1 MMSCTRARPGRLS
14 APWRRD
20 ILSCYGNSASD
31 LSSVVAAAARK
42 PGPAQRPLRTGALT
56 AMHAGTQTTLEFDRV
71 VEVVASHAL
80 TPLGARELAQ
90 LRPLTDRGAV
100 QAALAQTTEGV
111 RFLAANEGGL
121 PLEAPA
127 DLAEILSR
135 LAIEAHPL
143 APLDLR
149 RLADFLQSVERSCQ
163 AVRSAGGG
171 PYPALAAMANGCAAW
186 KRECE
191 DVGRK
196 IDPAGDV
203 VDDASPEL
211 KTIRSRLRKQRNR
224 LRGNLESFL
233 RGRDTARYL
242 QERVVTERN
251 GRFVLVVRSEHRTA
265 IPGIVHGS
273 STSGASLF
281 LEPLSTVDLNN
292 EIVALEQQEEE
303 EVQRVLLGLSSSF
316 RRRAADLRRTLA
328 AATEL
333 DVAQARAA
341 FAAAIGGI
349 EPALGADE
357 AFELRE
363 ARHPLLMTAVTSRLE
378 TPPRADGPAEPVPVD
393 IVLQPPD
400 RALIVTGP
408 NTGGKTVALKT
419 AGLLALMAQAG
430 LHVPA
435 APGSVLPVF
444 RSVFAD
450 IGDEQSIAA
459 NLSTF
464 SGHLSNIVA
473 MDRRLALP
481 ALILLD
487 EVGAGTDPV
496 EGGALGCAVVEHFR
510 ERGAHVIATTHD
522 DVLKSY
528 GATTM
533 GAACAA
539 FGFDPETFAP
549 TYRLIYGSAGRSLAL
564 EIAGR
569 LGLAPEIIAAAAD
582 RRSAREAQLAEHLA
596 RIDADRRELD
606 RRRADLAEGEQALA
620 ARAAEAARRER
631 ELEEREQAGRKRF
644 EETLGERLRSARDE
658 IEAIVAGLRDRVAAL
673 EREATGRIGNRE
685 RALSTGD
692 SGALRVE
699 AQSALDTVARELG
712 VPAAATPRAP
722 TAPPL
727 EIEIGAWVTVSTLGV
742 DGLVRSLHGQ
752 DAEVEVNGK
761 RVRVPLASLR
771 AATGRRP
778 APRRPKSH
786 VAIHVEEP
794 AGALDEL
801 NVIGC
806 RVDEALSRVEKH
818 LDHALMSETRTVR
831 FVHGHGTGQLRR
843 SITRF
848 LDTHPCV
855 RRVSAAPP
863 EDGGG
868 AVTIAELK
876 D

>member
-1 MMSCTRARPGRLS
+1 
-14 APWRRD
+14 
-20 ILSCYGNSASD
+20 
-31 LSSVVAAAARK
+31 
-42 PGPAQRPLRTGALT
+42 
-56 AMHAGTQTTLEFDRV
+56 MHAGTQTTLEFDRV

-80 TPLGARELAQ
+80 TPLGARELRE
-90 LRPLTDRGAV
+90 LRPLTDRRAV
-100 QAALAQTTEGV
+100 QTALALTTEGV

-121 PLEAPA
+121 PLEAPD

-143 APLDLR
+143 APIDLR
-149 RLADFLQSVERSCQ
+149 KLADFLQSLERSCR
-163 AVRSAGGG
+163 AVRAAADG
-171 PYPALAAMANGCAAW
+171 PYPALTAIANGCAAW

-191 DVGRK
+191 DVERK

-203 VDDASPEL
+203 NDDASPEL

-292 EIVALEQQEEE
+292 EIVALEQHEED
-303 EVQRVLLGLSSSF
+303 EVRRVLLGLSSGF
-316 RRRAADLRRTLA
+316 RRRAADLRRTLT
-328 AATEL
+328 AATRL
-333 DVAQARAA
+333 DAVQARAA
-341 FAAAIGGI
+341 FAAAVGGV
-349 EPALGADE
+349 EPRLAEDE
-357 AFELRE
+357 TFELRA
-363 ARHPLLMTAVTSRLE
+363 ARHPLLMGAVTSRLE
-378 TPPRADGPAEPVPVD
+378 ASPRDGAPDEPVPVD
-393 IVLQPPD
+393 IVMPPPD

-435 APGSVLPVF
+435 AEDAVLPVF
-444 RSVFAD
+444 QSVFAD
-450 IGDEQSIAA
+450 VGDEQSIAA

-481 ALILLD
+481 GLVLLD
-487 EVGAGTDPV
+487 EVGAGTDPA

-510 ERGAHVIATTHD
+510 ARGAHVIATTHD
-522 DVLKSY
+522 EVLKSY
-528 GATTM
+528 GATTA
-533 GAACAA
+533 GAAVAA
-539 FGFDPETFAP
+539 FGFDPDTFAP
-549 TYRLIYGSAGRSLAL
+549 TYRLAYGSAGRSLAL

-596 RIDADRRELD
+596 RIDADRRELEGL
-606 RRRADLAEGEQALA
+606 RGELAERDRSLA
-620 ARAAEAARRER
+620 ARGDAIARRER
-631 ELEEREQAGRKRF
+631 ELEEREAAGRKRL
-644 EETLGERLRSARDE
+644 EQALGERMRTARGE
-658 IEAIVAGLRDRVAAL
+658 IDAIVGGLRERVAAA
-673 EREATGRIGNRE
+673 EREAAGRIGNRE

-692 SGALRVE
+692 SGALRAE
-699 AQSALDTVARELG
+699 ARSALEDVARATA
-712 VPAAATPRAP
+712 VPAAA
-722 TAPPL
+722 APPPPAAPPPDV
-727 EIEIGAWVTVSTLGV
+727 EVGAWVTVSTLGV
-742 DGLVRSLHGQ
+742 DGAVRSLHGA
-752 DAEVEVNGK
+752 DADVEVNGK
-761 RVRVPLASLR
+761 RLRVPLASLR
-771 AATGRRP
+771 AGRRQ
-778 APRRPKSH
+778 ARRPGRQ

-794 AGALDEL
+794 AGPLEEL

-843 SITRF
+843 SIARF

-876 D
+876 E

>member
-1 MMSCTRARPGRLS
+1 
-14 APWRRD
+14 
-20 ILSCYGNSASD
+20 
-31 LSSVVAAAARK
+31 
-42 PGPAQRPLRTGALT
+42 
-56 AMHAGTQTTLEFDRV
+56 MHAGTQTTLEFDRV

-90 LRPLTDRGAV
+90 LRPLTDRRAV
-100 QAALAQTTEGV
+100 QTALAHTTEGV

-121 PLEAPA
+121 PLEAPS
-127 DLAEILSR
+127 DIAEILSR

-143 APLDLR
+143 APIDLR
-149 RLADFLQSVERSCQ
+149 KLADFLRSVERSCQ
-163 AVRSAGGG
+163 AVRNAGGG
-171 PYPALAAMANGCAAW
+171 PYPALTAIANGSAAW
-186 KRECE
+186 NRECE

-196 IDPAGDV
+196 IDAAGDV
-203 VDDASPEL
+203 NDDASPEL
-211 KTIRSRLRKQRNR
+211 KTIRSRLHKQRNR

-233 RGRDTARYL
+233 RGRDTAKYL

-292 EIVALEQQEEE
+292 EIVALEQHEEG
-303 EVQRVLLGLSSSF
+303 EVRRVLLGLSSAF
-316 RRRAADLRRTLA
+316 RRRAADLRRTLT
-328 AATEL
+328 AATDL
-333 DVAQARAA
+333 DVVQARAA
-341 FAAAIGGI
+341 FAAGIGGV
-349 EPALGADE
+349 EPQLAADE
-357 AFELRE
+357 TFELRE
-363 ARHPLLMTAVTSRLE
+363 ARHPLLMPAVTSRLE
-378 TPPRADGPAEPVPVD
+378 TPPSADGPSEPVPVD
-393 IVLQPPD
+393 IVMQPPD
-400 RALIVTGP
+400 RALVVTGP

-419 AGLLALMAQAG
+419 AGLLTLMAQAG

-435 APGSVLPVF
+435 APGSVMPVF

-528 GATTM
+528 GATTA

-539 FGFDPETFAP
+539 FGFDPDTFAP

-596 RIDADRRELD
+596 RIDADRRQLD
-606 RRRADLAEGEQALA
+606 KLREELAEGDRALT
-620 ARAAEAARRER
+620 ARAAGIARREG
-631 ELEEREQAGRKRF
+631 ELDEREQAGRKRF
-644 EETLGERLRSARDE
+644 EQTLGERLRTARDE
-658 IEAIVAGLRDRVAAL
+658 IDAIVGGLRERVATL
-673 EREATGRIGNRE
+673 EQEAAGRIDKRE

-692 SGALRVE
+692 SGTLRAE
-699 AQSALDTVARELG
+699 AQSALDGVARELE
-712 VPAAATPRAP
+712 VPAPPAPPTPPSPA
-722 TAPPL
+722 APPL
-727 EIEIGAWVTVSTLGV
+727 DVEVGAWVTVSTLGV
-742 DGLVRSLHGQ
+742 DGAVRSLHGQ
-752 DAEVEVNGK
+752 DADVEVNGK
-761 RVRVPLASLR
+761 RLRVPLASLR
-771 AATGRRP
+771 AASGGRP
-778 APRRPKSH
+778 APRRPKSQ
-786 VAIHVEEP
+786 VAIHVEQP
-794 AGALDEL
+794 AGTLDEL

-806 RVDEALSRVEKH
+806 RVEEALSRVEKH

>member
-1 MMSCTRARPGRLS
+1 
-14 APWRRD
+14 
-20 ILSCYGNSASD
+20 
-31 LSSVVAAAARK
+31 
-42 PGPAQRPLRTGALT
+42 
-56 AMHAGTQTTLEFDRV
+56 MHAGTQTTLEFDRV

-80 TPLGARELAQ
+80 TPLGADALAQ
-90 LRPLTDRGAV
+90 MRPLTDRRAV
-100 QAALAQTTEGV
+100 RTALAHTTEGV
-111 RFLAANEGGL
+111 GFLTAHEGGL
-121 PLEAPA
+121 PLDAPH
-127 DLAEILSR
+127 DLAAILSR
-135 LAIEAHPL
+135 LAIEAQPL
-143 APLDLR
+143 AALDLR
-149 RLADFLQSVERSCQ
+149 KLADFLQSLERSCQ
-163 AVRSAGGG
+163 AVRTAGGG
-171 PYPALAAMANGCAAW
+171 PYPALTAIANGSAGW
-186 KRECE
+186 TRECE
-191 DVGRK
+191 DIARK
-196 IDPAGDV
+196 IDPGGEIA
-203 VDDASPEL
+203 DDASSEL
-211 KTIRSRLRKQRNR
+211 KAIRGRLRKQRNR

-233 RGRDTARYL
+233 RGRETVRYL

-292 EIVALEQQEEE
+292 EIVALEQHEED
-303 EVQRVLLGLSSSF
+303 EVRRVLMGLTSGF
-316 RRRAADLRRTLA
+316 RRRAADLRRTLT
-328 AATEL
+328 AATDL
-333 DVAQARAA
+333 DTVLARAA
-341 FAAAIGGI
+341 FAAAIGAV
-349 EPALGADE
+349 EPALAADE
-357 AFELRE
+357 TFELRA
-363 ARHPLLMTAVTSRLE
+363 ARHPLLMSAVTSRLE
-378 TPPRADGPAEPVPVD
+378 SPPRADAPDEPVPVD
-393 IVLQPPD
+393 IVMRPPD

-419 AGLLALMAQAG
+419 AGLLVLMAQAG

-435 APGSVLPVF
+435 APGSVIPVF

-464 SGHLSNIVA
+464 SGHLSNIVS

-481 ALILLD
+481 GLILLD

-510 ERGAHVIATTHD
+510 ARGAHVVATTHD

-528 GATTM
+528 GATTA
-533 GAACAA
+533 GAAVAA

-596 RIDADRRELD
+596 RIDADRRKLD
-606 RRRADLAEGEQALA
+606 ALREELAERDRSLA
-620 ARAAEAARRER
+620 ARAARMAGLES
-631 ELEEREQAGRKRF
+631 ELEEREAAGRKGL
-644 EETLGERLRSARDE
+644 EQSLGERLRSARGE
-658 IEAIVAGLRDRVAAL
+658 IDAILAGLRERVSAL
-673 EREATGRIGNRE
+673 EREAADRIGKRE

-692 SGALRVE
+692 SGALRAE
-699 AQSALDTVARELG
+699 AQSALEEVARKMEAPAEETPPA
-712 VPAAATPRAP
+712 PAA
-722 TAPPL
+722 PPPDV
-727 EIEIGAWVTVSTLGV
+727 EVGTWVTVSTLGV
-742 DGLVRSLHGQ
+742 AGAVRSLQGA
-752 DAEVEVNGK
+752 DADVEVNGK
-761 RVRVPLASLR
+761 RLRVPLASLR
-771 AATGRRP
+771 AAGGRP
-778 APRRPKSH
+778 KAPRRPDSR

-794 AGALDEL
+794 AGPLEEL

-806 RVDEALSRVEKH
+806 RVEEALSRVEKH

-876 D
+876 E

>member
-1 MMSCTRARPGRLS
+1 
-14 APWRRD
+14 
-20 ILSCYGNSASD
+20 
-31 LSSVVAAAARK
+31 
-42 PGPAQRPLRTGALT
+42 
-56 AMHAGTQTTLEFDRV
+56 MHAGTRTTLEFDRV
-71 VEVVASHAL
+71 VEAVAGHAL
-80 TPLGARELAQ
+80 TPLGAAELAQ
-90 LRPLTDRGAV
+90 LRPLTDRRAV
-100 QAALAQTTEGV
+100 QAALAHTTEGA
-111 RFLAANEGGL
+111 RFLAANDRGL
-121 PLEAPA
+121 PLEAPG
-127 DLAEILSR
+127 DLAGILSR

-143 APLDLR
+143 DPVDLR
-149 RLADFLQSVERSCQ
+149 RLSDFLRSVERSCQ
-163 AVRSAGGG
+163 AVRDADGG
-171 PYPALAAMANGCAAW
+171 PYPALTAIADDCAAW
-186 KRECE
+186 RRECE
-191 DVGRK
+191 DVDRK
-196 IDPAGDV
+196 IDAAGDV
-203 VDDASPEL
+203 ADDASPGL

-233 RGRDTARYL
+233 RGRDTSRYL

-292 EIVALEQQEEE
+292 EIVALEQHEEE
-303 EVQRVLLGLSSSF
+303 EVRRVLLALSAAF
-316 RRRAADLRRTLA
+316 RRRAADLRRTLT
-328 AATEL
+328 AATAL
-333 DVAQARAA
+333 DVVQARAA
-341 FAAAIGGI
+341 FAAAIGGV
-349 EPALGADE
+349 EPRLADDE
-357 AFELRE
+357 TFALRE
-363 ARHPLLMTAVTSRLE
+363 ARHPLLMRAVTSRLE

-393 IVLQPPD
+393 VVMAPPD

-435 APGSVLPVF
+435 APGSVVPVF

-464 SGHLSNIVA
+464 SGHMSNIAA
-473 MDRRLALP
+473 MDRRLVLP

-496 EGGALGCAVVEHFR
+496 EGGALGCAIVEHFR
-510 ERGAHVIATTHD
+510 ARGAHVVATTHD
-522 DVLKSY
+522 DLLKSW
-528 GATTM
+528 GATTA

-539 FGFDPETFAP
+539 FGFDPDTFAP

-569 LGLAPEIIAAAAD
+569 LGLAPAIVTAAAN

-596 RIDADRRELD
+596 RIDTDRRKFERLG
-606 RRRADLAEGEQALA
+606 AELAERERTLT
-620 ARAAEAARRER
+620 ARAAGIARRED
-631 ELEEREQAGRKRF
+631 ELEERERAGRKRF
-644 EETLGERLRSARDE
+644 EQTLGERLRTARREIDE
-658 IEAIVAGLRDRVAAL
+658 IVGALRKRAAAL
-673 EREATGRIGNRE
+673 EQEAAGRIGSRG

-692 SGALRVE
+692 RGALRAE
-699 AQSALDTVARELG
+699 AQSALDAVARRLEAPAPDPAAPDPAAP
-712 VPAAATPRAP
+712 VPAAPAVAV
-722 TAPPL
+722 
-727 EIEIGAWVTVSTLGV
+727 GAWVTVSTLGV
-742 DGLVRSLHGQ
+742 DGAVRSIHGQ

-761 RVRVPLASLR
+761 RLRAPLASLR
-771 AATGRRP
+771 AAGGGRP
-778 APRRPKSH
+778 APRRPESRVAVH
-786 VAIHVEEP
+786 VAEP

-806 RVDEALSRVEKH
+806 RVEEALSRVEKH

-843 SITRF
+843 SIARF

-868 AVTIAELK
+868 AVTIAELE

>member
-1 MMSCTRARPGRLS
+1 
-14 APWRRD
+14 
-20 ILSCYGNSASD
+20 
-31 LSSVVAAAARK
+31 
-42 PGPAQRPLRTGALT
+42 
-56 AMHAGTQTTLEFDRV
+56 MHAGTPTTLEFDRV

-80 TPLGARELAQ
+80 TPLGADALAK
-90 LRPLTDRGAV
+90 LRPLTDRRAV
-100 QAALAQTTEGV
+100 QTALAHTSEGV

-121 PLEAPA
+121 PLEAPP
-127 DLAEILSR
+127 DLAAILSR
-135 LAIEAHPL
+135 LAIEGQPL
-143 APLDLR
+143 AAIDLR
-149 RLADFLQSVERSCQ
+149 KLADFLQSLERSCR
-163 AVRSAGGG
+163 AVRTAGGG
-171 PYPALAAMANGCAAW
+171 PYPALTAIVNGSAAW
-186 KRECE
+186 TRECE
-191 DVGRK
+191 DVARK
-196 IDPAGDV
+196 IDDSGEV
-203 VDDASPEL
+203 NDDASPEL
-211 KTIRSRLRKQRNR
+211 KTIRGRLRKQRNR

-233 RGRDTARYL
+233 RGRETVKYL

-292 EIVALEQQEEE
+292 EIVALEQHEED
-303 EVQRVLLGLSSSF
+303 EVRRVLTGLSSAF
-316 RRRAADLRRTLA
+316 RRRAADLRRTLT
-328 AATEL
+328 AATDL
-333 DVAQARAA
+333 DMVQARAA
-341 FAAAIGGI
+341 FATAIGAV
-349 EPALGADE
+349 EPALAADE
-357 AFELRE
+357 TLELRA
-363 ARHPLLMTAVTSRLE
+363 ARHPLLMSVVTSRLE
-378 TPPRADGPAEPVPVD
+378 SPPRADAPDGPVPVD
-393 IVLQPPD
+393 IVMRPPD

-481 ALILLD
+481 GLILLD

-510 ERGAHVIATTHD
+510 ARGAHVIATTHD

-528 GATTM
+528 GATTA
-533 GAACAA
+533 GAAVAA

-569 LGLAPEIIAAAAD
+569 LGLAPEIIAAATD

-596 RIDADRRELD
+596 RIDTD
-606 RRRADLAEGEQALA
+606 RRRLDERREELAERDRSLDARDGEV
-620 ARAAEAARRER
+620 ARRER
-631 ELEEREQAGRKRF
+631 ELEEREAAGRKRLD
-644 EETLGERLRSARDE
+644 ESLGERLRSARGE
-658 IEAIVAGLRDRVAAL
+658 IDAIVAGLRERVAAL
-673 EREATGRIGNRE
+673 EREAAGRIDDRE

-692 SGALRVE
+692 SGALRAE
-699 AQSALDTVARELG
+699 ARSALEAVARGME
-712 VPAAATPRAP
+712 VPSEEAPPAPAAPA
-722 TAPPL
+722 L
-727 EIEIGAWVTVSTLGV
+727 DVEVGAWVTVSTLGV
-742 DGLVRSLHGQ
+742 DGAVRSLHGA
-752 DAEVEVNGK
+752 DADVEVNGK
-761 RVRVPLASLR
+761 RLRVPLASLR
-771 AATGRRP
+771 AAGGRPRP
-778 APRRPKSH
+778 PRRPDSR

-794 AGALDEL
+794 AGPLEEL

-806 RVDEALSRVEKH
+806 RVEEALSRVEKH

-876 D
+876 E

>member
-1 MMSCTRARPGRLS
+1 
-14 APWRRD
+14 
-20 ILSCYGNSASD
+20 
-31 LSSVVAAAARK
+31 
-42 PGPAQRPLRTGALT
+42 
-56 AMHAGTQTTLEFDRV
+56 MHAGTQTALEFDRV

-80 TPLGARELAQ
+80 TPLGADALAQ
-90 LRPLTDRGAV
+90 MRPLTDRRAV
-100 QAALAQTTEGV
+100 QTALAHTTEGV
-111 RFLAANEGGL
+111 RFLAVNESGL
-121 PLEAPA
+121 PLEAPP
-127 DLAEILSR
+127 DLAAILSR

-143 APLDLR
+143 AAIDLR
-149 RLADFLQSVERSCQ
+149 RLADFLQSLERSCQ
-163 AVRSAGGG
+163 AVRTAGGG
-171 PYPALAAMANGCAAW
+171 PYPALTAIANGSAAW
-186 KRECE
+186 TRECE
-191 DVGRK
+191 DVARK
-196 IDPAGDV
+196 IDDAGEV
-203 VDDASPEL
+203 NDDASPEL
-211 KTIRSRLRKQRNR
+211 KTIRARLRKQRNR

-233 RGRDTARYL
+233 RGRETVKYL

-292 EIVALEQQEEE
+292 EIVALEQHEED
-303 EVQRVLLGLSSSF
+303 EVRRVLMGLSAGF
-316 RRRAADLRRTLA
+316 RRRAADLRRTLT
-328 AATEL
+328 AATDL
-333 DVAQARAA
+333 DVVQARAA
-341 FAAAIGGI
+341 FSTAIGAV
-349 EPALGADE
+349 EPTLAADE
-357 AFELRE
+357 TFELRS
-363 ARHPLLMTAVTSRLE
+363 ARHPLLMAAVTSRLE
-378 TPPRADGPAEPVPVD
+378 GPPRADEPGEPVPVD
-393 IVLQPPD
+393 IVMRPPD

-419 AGLLALMAQAG
+419 AGLLVLMAQAG

-435 APGSVLPVF
+435 AEGSVLPVF

-481 ALILLD
+481 SLILLD

-510 ERGAHVIATTHD
+510 ARGAHVVATSHD

-528 GATTM
+528 GATTA
-533 GAACAA
+533 GAAVAA

-569 LGLAPEIIAAAAD
+569 LGLAPEIITAAAD

-596 RIDADRRELD
+596 RIDSDRRKIDALRGELD
-606 RRRADLAEGEQALA
+606 ERDRSLT
-620 ARAAEAARRER
+620 ARAAELTGLES
-631 ELEEREQAGRKRF
+631 ELEEREAAGRKRL
-644 EETLGERLRSARDE
+644 EQSLGERLRSARSE
-658 IEAIVAGLRDRVAAL
+658 IDAIVGGLRERVAAL
-673 EREATGRIGNRE
+673 EREAAGRIDNRE

-692 SGALRVE
+692 SGALRAE
-699 AQSALDTVARELG
+699 AQSALEEVGRKME
-712 VPAAATPRAP
+712 VPAEK
-722 TAPPL
+722 APPAPAAPSL
-727 EIEIGAWVTVSTLGV
+727 DVEVGAWVTVSTLGV
-742 DGLVRSLHGQ
+742 DGAVRSLHGA
-752 DAEVEVNGK
+752 DADVEVNGK
-761 RVRVPLASLR
+761 RLRVPLASLR
-771 AATGRRP
+771 AASGRPRP
-778 APRRPKSH
+778 PRRPDSR

-794 AGALDEL
+794 VGPLEEL

-806 RVDEALSRVEKH
+806 RVEEALSRVEKH

-843 SITRF
+843 SIKRF

-876 D
+876 E

>member
-1 MMSCTRARPGRLS
+1 
-14 APWRRD
+14 
-20 ILSCYGNSASD
+20 
-31 LSSVVAAAARK
+31 
-42 PGPAQRPLRTGALT
+42 
-56 AMHAGTQTTLEFDRV
+56 MHAGTQTALEFDRV

-80 TPLGARELAQ
+80 TPLGA
-90 LRPLTDRGAV
+90 D
-100 QAALAQTTEGV
+100 ALAQMRPLADRRAVQTALAHTTEGV
-111 RFLAANEGGL
+111 RFLAVNEGGL
-121 PLEAPA
+121 PLEAPR
-127 DLAEILSR
+127 DLAAILSR

-143 APLDLR
+143 AAVDLR
-149 RLADFLQSVERSCQ
+149 RLADFLQSLERSCQ
-163 AVRSAGGG
+163 AVRTAGGG
-171 PYPALAAMANGCAAW
+171 PYPALTAIANGSAAW
-186 KRECE
+186 TRECE
-191 DVGRK
+191 DVARK
-196 IDPAGDV
+196 IDAAGEV
-203 VDDASPEL
+203 NDDASPEL
-211 KTIRSRLRKQRNR
+211 KTIRGRLRKQRNR

-233 RGRDTARYL
+233 RGRETVKYL

-292 EIVALEQQEEE
+292 EIVALEQHEED
-303 EVQRVLLGLSSSF
+303 EVRRVLMGLSSGF
-316 RRRAADLRRTLA
+316 RRRAADLRRTLT
-328 AATEL
+328 AATDL
-333 DVAQARAA
+333 DVVQARAA
-341 FAAAIGGI
+341 FSTAIGAV
-349 EPALGADE
+349 EPTLAADE
-357 AFELRE
+357 TFELRA

-378 TPPRADGPAEPVPVD
+378 APPRTDAPDEPVPVD
-393 IVLQPPD
+393 IVMRPPD

-419 AGLLALMAQAG
+419 AGLLVLMTQAG

-481 ALILLD
+481 GLILLD

-510 ERGAHVIATTHD
+510 ARGAHVIATTHD

-528 GATTM
+528 GATTA
-533 GAACAA
+533 GAAVAA

-569 LGLAPEIIAAAAD
+569 LGLAPEIIAAAAE

-596 RIDADRRELD
+596 RIDADRRQLDEL
-606 RRRADLAEGEQALA
+606 RGELAERDRSLA
-620 ARAAEAARRER
+620 ARDGEMARRES
-631 ELEEREQAGRKRF
+631 ELEEREAAGRKRLDQS
-644 EETLGERLRSARDE
+644 LGERLRSARGE
-658 IEAIVAGLRDRVAAL
+658 IDAIVGGLRDRVAAL
-673 EREATGRIGNRE
+673 EREAAGRIDNRE

-692 SGALRVE
+692 SGALRAE
-699 AQSALDTVARELG
+699 AQSALEEVARKME
-712 VPAAATPRAP
+712 VRAEEAPPAPAAPA
-722 TAPPL
+722 L
-727 EIEIGAWVTVSTLGV
+727 DVEVGAWVTVSTLGV
-742 DGLVRSLHGQ
+742 DGAVRSLHGA
-752 DAEVEVNGK
+752 DADVEVNGK
-761 RVRVPLASLR
+761 RLRVPLASLR
-771 AATGRRP
+771 AASGRPR
-778 APRRPKSH
+778 APRRPESR

-794 AGALDEL
+794 VGPLEEL

-806 RVDEALSRVEKH
+806 RVEEALSRVEKH

-876 D
+876 E

>member
-1 MMSCTRARPGRLS
+1 
-14 APWRRD
+14 
-20 ILSCYGNSASD
+20 
-31 LSSVVAAAARK
+31 
-42 PGPAQRPLRTGALT
+42 
-56 AMHAGTQTTLEFDRV
+56 MHAGTQTALEFDRV
-71 VEVVASHAL
+71 VEVVATHAL
-80 TPLGARELAQ
+80 TPLGADALAQ
-90 LRPLTDRGAV
+90 TRPLTDRRAV
-100 QAALAQTTEGV
+100 QTALAHTTEGV

-121 PLEAPA
+121 PLEAPR
-127 DLAEILSR
+127 DLAAILSR

-143 APLDLR
+143 AAIDLR
-149 RLADFLQSVERSCQ
+149 RLADFLQSLERSCQ
-163 AVRSAGGG
+163 AVRTAGGG
-171 PYPALAAMANGCAAW
+171 PYPALTAIANGSAGW
-186 KRECE
+186 TRECE
-191 DVGRK
+191 EVARK
-196 IDPAGDV
+196 IDAGGEV
-203 VDDASPEL
+203 NDDASPEL
-211 KTIRSRLRKQRNR
+211 KTIRGRLRKQRNR

-233 RGRDTARYL
+233 RGRETVKYL

-251 GRFVLVVRSEHRTA
+251 GRFVLVVRSEHRAA

-292 EIVALEQQEEE
+292 EIVALEQHEED
-303 EVQRVLLGLSSSF
+303 EVRRVLMGLSSGF
-316 RRRAADLRRTLA
+316 RRRAADLRRTLT
-328 AATEL
+328 AATDL
-333 DVAQARAA
+333 DTVQARAA
-341 FAAAIGGI
+341 FSTAIGAV
-349 EPALGADE
+349 EPTLAADE
-357 AFELRE
+357 TFELRA

-378 TPPRADGPAEPVPVD
+378 TPPRADAPDEPVPVD
-393 IVLQPPD
+393 IVMRPPD

-435 APGSVLPVF
+435 AEGSVLPVF

-464 SGHLSNIVA
+464 SGHMSNIVS

-481 ALILLD
+481 GLILLD

-510 ERGAHVIATTHD
+510 ARGAHVIATTHD

-528 GATTM
+528 GATTA
-533 GAACAA
+533 GAAVAA

-596 RIDADRRELD
+596 RIDADRRQLD
-606 RRRADLAEGEQALA
+606 GLREELAERDRSLT
-620 ARAAEAARRER
+620 ARAAETAGRER
-631 ELEEREQAGRKRF
+631 ELEEREAAGRKRL
-644 EETLGERLRSARDE
+644 EQSLGERLRSARGE
-658 IEAIVAGLRDRVAAL
+658 IDAIVGGLRERVAAL
-673 EREATGRIGNRE
+673 EREAAGRIDTRE

-692 SGALRVE
+692 SGALRAE
-699 AQSALDTVARELG
+699 AQSALEEVARKME
-712 VPAAATPRAP
+712 VPADE
-722 TAPPL
+722 APPAPAAPSL
-727 EIEIGAWVTVSTLGV
+727 DVEVGAWVTVSTLGV
-742 DGLVRSLHGQ
+742 DGAVRSLHGA
-752 DAEVEVNGK
+752 DADVEVNGK
-761 RVRVPLASLR
+761 RLRVPLASLR
-771 AATGRRP
+771 AASGRPR
-778 APRRPKSH
+778 APRRPDSR

-794 AGALDEL
+794 VGPLEEL

-843 SITRF
+843 SIKRF

-876 D
+876 E

>member
-1 MMSCTRARPGRLS
+1 
-14 APWRRD
+14 
-20 ILSCYGNSASD
+20 
-31 LSSVVAAAARK
+31 
-42 PGPAQRPLRTGALT
+42 
-56 AMHAGTQTTLEFDRV
+56 MHAGTQTTLEFDRV

-80 TPLGARELAQ
+80 TPLGADALVQ
-90 LRPLTDRGAV
+90 MRPLTDPRAV
-100 QAALAQTTEGV
+100 QAALAHTTEGV

-121 PLEAPA
+121 PLEAPS
-127 DLAEILSR
+127 DLAAILSR

-143 APLDLR
+143 SPIDLR
-149 RLADFLQSVERSCQ
+149 KLADFLQSLERSCQ
-163 AVRSAGGG
+163 VVRTAGGG
-171 PYPALAAMANGCAAW
+171 PYPALTAIANGSAAW
-186 KRECE
+186 TRECE
-191 DVGRK
+191 DVARK
-196 IDPAGDV
+196 IDGAGDV

-211 KTIRSRLRKQRNR
+211 KTIRGRLRKQRNR

-233 RGRDTARYL
+233 RGRETVRYL

-292 EIVALEQQEEE
+292 EIVALEQHEED
-303 EVQRVLLGLSSSF
+303 EVRRVLTSLSSAF
-316 RRRAADLRRTLA
+316 RRRAADLRRTLT
-328 AATEL
+328 AATDL
-333 DVAQARAA
+333 DVVQARAA
-341 FAAAIGGI
+341 FAATVGAV
-349 EPALGADE
+349 EPTLAADE
-357 AFELRE
+357 TFELRA
-363 ARHPLLMTAVTSRLE
+363 ARHPLLMSAVTSRLE
-378 TPPRADGPAEPVPVD
+378 SPPRADAPDEPVPVD
-393 IVLQPPD
+393 IVMRPPD

-435 APGSVLPVF
+435 AEGSVLPVF

-481 ALILLD
+481 GLILLD

-510 ERGAHVIATTHD
+510 ARGAHVVATTHD

-528 GATTM
+528 GATTA
-533 GAACAA
+533 GAAVAA

-596 RIDADRRELD
+596 RIDADRRKLDEL
-606 RRRADLAEGEQALA
+606 REELAERDRSLA
-620 ARAAEAARRER
+620 ARDGEAARRER
-631 ELEEREQAGRKRF
+631 ELDEREAAGRKRL
-644 EETLGERLRSARDE
+644 EQSLGERLRGARGE
-658 IEAIVAGLRDRVAAL
+658 IDAIVAGLRERVAAL
-673 EREATGRIGNRE
+673 EREAAGRIDNRE

-692 SGALRVE
+692 GGALRAEARSALEEVARKMEVPPVE
-699 AQSALDTVARELG
+699 APPA
-712 VPAAATPRAP
+712 PAAPSP
-722 TAPPL
+722 DV
-727 EIEIGAWVTVSTLGV
+727 EVGAWVTVTTLGV
-742 DGLVRSLHGQ
+742 DGAVRSLHGA
-752 DAEVEVNGK
+752 DADVEVNGK
-761 RVRVPLASLR
+761 RLRVPLASLR
-771 AATGRRP
+771 AASRRP
-778 APRRPKSH
+778 GAPRRPGSR
-786 VAIHVEEP
+786 VAIHVAEP
-794 AGALDEL
+794 AGPLEEL

-806 RVDEALSRVEKH
+806 RVEEALSRVEKH

-848 LDTHPCV
+848 LDTHPGV

-876 D
+876 E

>member
-1 MMSCTRARPGRLS
+1 
-14 APWRRD
+14 
-20 ILSCYGNSASD
+20 
-31 LSSVVAAAARK
+31 
-42 PGPAQRPLRTGALT
+42 
-56 AMHAGTQTTLEFDRV
+56 MHAGTQTTLEFDRV
-71 VEVVASHAL
+71 VEAAAGHAL
-80 TPLGARELAQ
+80 TPLGAGKVAE
-90 LRPLTDRGAV
+90 LRPLTDRRAV
-100 QAALAQTTEGV
+100 ETALARTTEGV

-121 PLEAPA
+121 PLEAPP
-127 DLAEILSR
+127 DLVAILSR

-143 APLDLR
+143 AAADLR
-149 RLADFLQSVERSCQ
+149 KLADFLRSVERSCRT
-163 AVRSAGGG
+163 VRDAGGG
-171 PYPALAAMANGCAAW
+171 PYPALEAVASGCAAW
-186 KRECE
+186 TRECD

-196 IDPAGDV
+196 IDAGGDV
-203 VDDASPEL
+203 NDDASPDL
-211 KTIRSRLRKQRNR
+211 KTIRGRLRKQRNR

-233 RGRDTARYL
+233 RGRETARFL
-242 QERVVTERN
+242 QERVVAERN

-273 STSGASLF
+273 SASGASLF

-292 EIVALEQQEEE
+292 EIVALEQHEED
-303 EVQRVLLGLSSSF
+303 EVRRVLTGLSAAF
-316 RRRAADLRRTLA
+316 RRRAADLRRTLT
-328 AATEL
+328 AATDL
-333 DVAQARAA
+333 DAVQALAA
-341 FAAAIGGI
+341 FAAAVGGV
-349 EPALGADE
+349 EPRLAADE
-357 AFELRE
+357 TVELRE
-363 ARHPLLMTAVTSRLE
+363 ARHPLLLAAVTSRLGM
-378 TPPRADGPAEPVPVD
+378 PPAACGPAGPVPVD
-393 IVLQPPD
+393 IVMRPPD

-435 APGSVLPVF
+435 ADGSALPVF

-464 SGHLSNIVA
+464 SGHLSRIAA

-487 EVGAGTDPV
+487 EVGAGTDPA

-510 ERGAHVIATTHD
+510 ARGAHVIATTHD

-528 GATTM
+528 AVTTA

-539 FGFDPETFAP
+539 FGFDPDTFAP

-596 RIDADRRELD
+596 RIDTDRRQLD
-606 RRRADLAEGEQALA
+606 RLREELEAGKQALD
-620 ARAAEAARRER
+620 ARAAEIGRREN
-631 ELEEREQAGRKRF
+631 ELEQRERAGEKRF
-644 EETLGERLRSARDE
+644 EQALGERLRTARDE
-658 IEAIVAGLRDRVAAL
+658 IDTIVGGLRERVAAL
-673 EREATGRIGNRE
+673 EKEAAGRVGGRKP
-685 RALSTGD
+685 ALSTGD
-692 SGALRVE
+692 TGGLRAE
-699 AQSALDTVARELG
+699 ARSALDRVGRGVETAAR
-712 VPAAATPRAP
+712 PTPP
-722 TAPPL
+722 APPP
-727 EIEIGAWVTVSTLGV
+727 EVEVGARVTVSFLGV
-742 DGLVRSLHGQ
+742 DGDVQALHGA
-752 DAEVEVNGK
+752 DADVEVNGK
-761 RVRVPLASLR
+761 RLRVPLASLR
-771 AATGRRP
+771 ASVGRR
-778 APRRPKSH
+778 ATARGPRSRVAVH
-786 VAIHVEEP
+786 VAEP
-794 AGALDEL
+794 TEAPDEL

-806 RVDEALSRVEKH
+806 RVEEALSRVEKH

-855 RRVSAAPP
+855 RRVSAASP

>member
-1 MMSCTRARPGRLS
+1 
-14 APWRRD
+14 
-20 ILSCYGNSASD
+20 
-31 LSSVVAAAARK
+31 
-42 PGPAQRPLRTGALT
+42 
-56 AMHAGTQTTLEFDRV
+56 MHAGTQTTLEFDRV

-80 TPLGARELAQ
+80 TPLGADALAQ
-90 LRPLTDRGAV
+90 MRPLTDPRAV
-100 QAALAQTTEGV
+100 QAALAHTTEGV

-121 PLEAPA
+121 PLEAPS
-127 DLAEILSR
+127 DLAAILSR

-143 APLDLR
+143 SPIDLR
-149 RLADFLQSVERSCQ
+149 KLADFLQSLERSCQ
-163 AVRSAGGG
+163 VVRTAGGG
-171 PYPALAAMANGCAAW
+171 PYPALTAIANGSAAW
-186 KRECE
+186 TRECE
-191 DVGRK
+191 DVARK
-196 IDPAGDV
+196 IDGAGEV

-211 KTIRSRLRKQRNR
+211 KTIRGRLRKQRNR

-233 RGRDTARYL
+233 RGRETVRYL

-292 EIVALEQQEEE
+292 EIVALEQHEED
-303 EVQRVLLGLSSSF
+303 EVRRVLTSLSSAF
-316 RRRAADLRRTLA
+316 RRRAADLRRTLT
-328 AATEL
+328 AATDL
-333 DVAQARAA
+333 DVVQARAA
-341 FAAAIGGI
+341 FAATVGAV
-349 EPALGADE
+349 EPTLAADE
-357 AFELRE
+357 TFELRA
-363 ARHPLLMTAVTSRLE
+363 ARHPLLMSAVTSRLE
-378 TPPRADGPAEPVPVD
+378 SPPRADAPDEAVPVD
-393 IVLQPPD
+393 IVMRPPD

-435 APGSVLPVF
+435 AEGSVLPVF

-481 ALILLD
+481 GLILLD

-510 ERGAHVIATTHD
+510 ARGAHVVATTHD

-528 GATTM
+528 GATTA
-533 GAACAA
+533 GAAVAA

-596 RIDADRRELD
+596 RIDADRRKLDEL
-606 RRRADLAEGEQALA
+606 REQLAERDRSLA
-620 ARAAEAARRER
+620 ARDGEAARRER
-631 ELEEREQAGRKRF
+631 ELDEREAAGRKRLDQS
-644 EETLGERLRSARDE
+644 LGERLRSARDE
-658 IEAIVAGLRDRVAAL
+658 IDAIVAGLRERVAAL
-673 EREATGRIGNRE
+673 EREAAGRIDNRE

-692 SGALRVE
+692 GGALRAEARSALEEVARKMEVPPVE
-699 AQSALDTVARELG
+699 APPA
-712 VPAAATPRAP
+712 PAAPSP
-722 TAPPL
+722 DV
-727 EIEIGAWVTVSTLGV
+727 EVGAWVTVSTLGV
-742 DGLVRSLHGQ
+742 DGAVRSLHGA
-752 DAEVEVNGK
+752 DADVEVNGK
-761 RVRVPLASLR
+761 RLRVPLASLR
-771 AATGRRP
+771 TASGRP
-778 APRRPKSH
+778 EAPRRPDSR
-786 VAIHVEEP
+786 VAIHVAEP
-794 AGALDEL
+794 TGPLEEL

-806 RVDEALSRVEKH
+806 RVEEALSRVEKH

-876 D
+876 E

>member
-1 MMSCTRARPGRLS
+1 
-14 APWRRD
+14 
-20 ILSCYGNSASD
+20 
-31 LSSVVAAAARK
+31 
-42 PGPAQRPLRTGALT
+42 
-56 AMHAGTQTTLEFDRV
+56 MHAGTQTTLEFDRV

-90 LRPLTDRGAV
+90 LRPLTDRRAV
-100 QAALAQTTEGV
+100 QTALGHTTEGV

-121 PLEAPA
+121 PLEAPG
-127 DLAEILSR
+127 DLPDILSR

-143 APLDLR
+143 APIDLR

-163 AVRSAGGG
+163 AVRNAGGG
-171 PYPALAAMANGCAAW
+171 PYPALAAMANGSAAW
-186 KRECE
+186 KHECE

-196 IDPAGDV
+196 IDAGGDV
-203 VDDASPEL
+203 NDDASPEL

-233 RGRDTARYL
+233 RGRNTAKYL

-292 EIVALEQQEEE
+292 EIVALEQHEEE
-303 EVQRVLLGLSSSF
+303 EVRRVLLGLSSGF

-328 AATEL
+328 AATDL
-333 DVAQARAA
+333 DVVQARAA
-341 FAAAIGGI
+341 FAAATGGV
-349 EPALGADE
+349 EPQLAADE
-357 AFELRE
+357 TFELRE
-363 ARHPLLMTAVTSRLE
+363 ARHPLLMSAVTGRLE

-393 IVLQPPD
+393 IALRPPD

-419 AGLLALMAQAG
+419 AGLLTLMAQAG

-450 IGDEQSIAA
+450 VGDEQSIAA

-528 GATTM
+528 GATTA

-606 RRRADLAEGEQALA
+606 KLREELAEGDRALT
-620 ARAAEAARRER
+620 ARTAEIARREG
-631 ELEEREQAGRKRF
+631 ELDEREQAGRKQL
-644 EETLGERLRSARDE
+644 EQTLGERVRTARDE
-658 IEAIVAGLRDRVAAL
+658 IDAIVGGLRERVAGL
-673 EREATGRIGNRE
+673 EREAAGRIDNRE

-692 SGALRVE
+692 SGTLRAE
-699 AQSALDTVARELG
+699 AQSALDGVARKLEA
-712 VPAAATPRAP
+712 PAPPAPPTPPSPA
-722 TAPPL
+722 APPL
-727 EIEIGAWVTVSTLGV
+727 DVEVGAWVTVSTLGV
-742 DGLVRSLHGQ
+742 DGAVRSLHGQ
-752 DAEVEVNGK
+752 DADVEVNGK
-761 RVRVPLASLR
+761 RLRVPLASLR
-771 AATGRRP
+771 AAGRRRP
-778 APRRPKSH
+778 AAARPQSQ

-806 RVDEALSRVEKH
+806 RVEEALSRVEKH

-843 SITRF
+843 SITRY

>member
-1 MMSCTRARPGRLS
+1 
-14 APWRRD
+14 
-20 ILSCYGNSASD
+20 
-31 LSSVVAAAARK
+31 
-42 PGPAQRPLRTGALT
+42 
-56 AMHAGTQTTLEFDRV
+56 MHAGTQTTLEFDRV

-80 TPLGARELAQ
+80 TPLGADALAQ
-90 LRPLTDRGAV
+90 MRPLTDRRAA
-100 QAALAQTTEGV
+100 QTALAHTTEGV
-111 RFLAANEGGL
+111 RFLAANEAGL
-121 PLEAPA
+121 PLEAPR
-127 DLAEILSR
+127 DLAAILSR

-143 APLDLR
+143 SPVDLR
-149 RLADFLQSVERSCQ
+149 KLADFLQSLERSCQ
-163 AVRSAGGG
+163 AVRTAGGG
-171 PYPALAAMANGCAAW
+171 PYPALTAIANGSAAW
-186 KRECE
+186 TRECE
-191 DVGRK
+191 DVARK
-196 IDPAGDV
+196 IDGGGDV
-203 VDDASPEL
+203 NDDASPEL
-211 KTIRSRLRKQRNR
+211 KTIRGRLRKQRNR

-233 RGRDTARYL
+233 RGRETAKYL

-292 EIVALEQQEEE
+292 EIVALEQHEED
-303 EVQRVLLGLSSSF
+303 EVRRVLTSLSSAF
-316 RRRAADLRRTLA
+316 RRRAADLRRTLT
-328 AATEL
+328 AATDL
-333 DVAQARAA
+333 DVVQARAA
-341 FAAAIGGI
+341 FAAAVGAV
-349 EPALGADE
+349 EPTLAADE
-357 AFELRE
+357 TFELRA
-363 ARHPLLMTAVTSRLE
+363 ARHPLLMSAVTSRLE
-378 TPPRADGPAEPVPVD
+378 SPPRADAPDEPVPVD
-393 IVLQPPD
+393 IVMRPPD

-419 AGLLALMAQAG
+419 AGLLVLMAQAG

-481 ALILLD
+481 GLILLD

-510 ERGAHVIATTHD
+510 ARGAHVVATTHD

-528 GATTM
+528 GATTA
-533 GAACAA
+533 GAAVAA
-539 FGFDPETFAP
+539 FGFDPESFAP

-569 LGLAPEIIAAAAD
+569 LGLAPEIIAAAAE

-596 RIDADRRELD
+596 RIDADRRKLDEL
-606 RRRADLAEGEQALA
+606 REELAERERSLT
-620 ARAAEAARRER
+620 ARDGEAARRES
-631 ELEEREQAGRKRF
+631 ELEEREAAGRKRL
-644 EETLGERLRSARDE
+644 EQSLGERLRSARGE
-658 IEAIVAGLRDRVAAL
+658 IDGIVAGLRERVAAL
-673 EREATGRIGNRE
+673 EREAAGRIDNRE

-692 SGALRVE
+692 GGALRAE
-699 AQSALDTVARELG
+699 ARSALEGVARKME
-712 VPAAATPRAP
+712 VPAEEAHPAP
-722 TAPPL
+722 VAPSPDV
-727 EIEIGAWVTVSTLGV
+727 EVGAWVTVSTLGV
-742 DGLVRSLHGQ
+742 DGAVRSLHGA
-752 DAEVEVNGK
+752 DADVEVNGK
-761 RVRVPLASLR
+761 RLRVPLASLR
-771 AATGRRP
+771 AASGRPR
-778 APRRPKSH
+778 APRRPDSR
-786 VAIHVEEP
+786 VAIHIAEP
-794 AGALDEL
+794 AGPLEEL

-806 RVDEALSRVEKH
+806 RVEEALSRVEKH

-876 D
+876 E

>member
-1 MMSCTRARPGRLS
+1 MAT
-14 APWRRD
+14 
-20 ILSCYGNSASD
+20 
-31 LSSVVAAAARK
+31 VARK
-42 PGPAQRPLRTGALT
+42 PEPGQRPSSTGAVT

-71 VEVVASHAL
+71 VEVVTSHAL
-80 TPLGARELAQ
+80 TPLGAGKLAQ
-90 LRPLTDRGAV
+90 MGPLTDRRAV
-100 QAALAQTTEGV
+100 QAALAHTTEGV
-111 RFLAANEGGL
+111 RFLAANQGGI
-121 PLEAPA
+121 PLEAPD
-127 DLAEILSR
+127 DLAGIMSR

-143 APLDLR
+143 APIDLR
-149 RLADFLQSVERSCQ
+149 KLADFLQSIERSCE
-163 AVRSAGGG
+163 AVRNAGGG
-171 PYPALAAMANGCAAW
+171 PYPALAAIAGGCAAW

-191 DVGRK
+191 DVRRK
-196 IDPAGDV
+196 IDAAGDV
-203 VDDASPEL
+203 NDDASPEL

-233 RGRDTARYL
+233 RGRETAKYL
-242 QERVVTERN
+242 QERVITERN

-281 LEPLSTVDLNN
+281 LEPLSTVDVNN
-292 EIVALEQQEEE
+292 EIVALEQHEKDEI
-303 EVQRVLLGLSSSF
+303 QRVVLGLSSAF

-328 AATEL
+328 VATDL
-333 DVAQARAA
+333 DVVQARAA
-341 FAAAIGGI
+341 FAAAIGGV
-349 EPALGADE
+349 EPQLATDE
-357 AFELRE
+357 TFELRA
-363 ARHPLLMTAVTSRLE
+363 ARHPLLMSAVTSRLE
-378 TPPRADGPAEPVPVD
+378 TPPPVGGPAEPVPVD

-400 RALIVTGP
+400 RALVVTGP

-419 AGLLALMAQAG
+419 AGLLTLMAQAG
-430 LHVPA
+430 LHIPA
-435 APGSVLPVF
+435 AAGSVIPVF
-444 RSVFAD
+444 QSVFAD

-464 SGHLSNIVA
+464 SGHLSNIVG

-481 ALILLD
+481 GLILLD

-528 GATTM
+528 GATTT
-533 GAACAA
+533 GVSCAA
-539 FGFDPETFAP
+539 FGFDPDTFAP

-569 LGLAPEIIAAAAD
+569 LGLAPEIIAAAAA

-596 RIDADRRELD
+596 RIDADRRQLD
-606 RRRADLAEGEQALA
+606 RLREELAERDQSLA
-620 ARAAEAARRER
+620 ARTAGFARRER
-631 ELEEREQAGRKRF
+631 ELEEREEAGRKGF
-644 EETLGERLRSARDE
+644 ERSLVERLRTAREAVD
-658 IEAIVAGLRDRVAAL
+658 AIVGGLRERVASL
-673 EREATGRIGNRE
+673 EREAAGRIGNQKP
-685 RALSTGD
+685 ALSTGD
-692 SGALRVE
+692 SGTVK
-699 AQSALDTVARELG
+699 AQAQAALDGVARQLEI
-712 VPAAATPRAP
+712 PAAAPPP
-722 TAPPL
+722 TREAPPL
-727 EIEIGAWVTVSTLGV
+727 AVEVGAWVRVSTLGV
-742 DGLVRSLHGQ
+742 DGAIQSLHGE
-752 DAEVEVNGK
+752 DADVEVNGK
-761 RVRVPLASLR
+761 RLRVPLAALR
-771 AATGRRP
+771 AASRRRTTPRRP
-778 APRRPKSH
+778 ASQ
-786 VAIHVEEP
+786 VAIHVEQP
-794 AGALDEL
+794 SGTLDEL

-806 RVDEALSRVEKH
+806 RVEEALSRVEKH

-855 RRVSAAPP
+855 RRVSAAAP

-876 D
+876 E

>member
-1 MMSCTRARPGRLS
+1 
-14 APWRRD
+14 
-20 ILSCYGNSASD
+20 
-31 LSSVVAAAARK
+31 
-42 PGPAQRPLRTGALT
+42 
-56 AMHAGTQTTLEFDRV
+56 MHAGTQTTLEFDRV
-71 VEVVASHAL
+71 IEVVASHAL
-80 TPLGARELAQ
+80 TPLGAGKLAELQ
-90 LRPLTDRGAV
+90 PLTDRHAV
-100 QAALAQTTEGV
+100 QAALAHTTEGV
-111 RFLAANEGGL
+111 RFLAANEGGI
-121 PLEAPA
+121 PLEAPS
-127 DLAEILSR
+127 DLAGILSR

-149 RLADFLQSVERSCQ
+149 KLADFLQSIERACQ
-163 AVRSAGGG
+163 AVRNAGGG
-171 PYPALAAMANGCAAW
+171 PYPALTAIVNGCAAW

-191 DVGRK
+191 DIGRK
-196 IDPAGDV
+196 IDAAGDV
-203 VDDASPEL
+203 NDDASPEL
-211 KTIRSRLRKQRNR
+211 KTIRGRLRKQRNR

-233 RGRDTARYL
+233 RGRETAKYL
-242 QERVVTERN
+242 QDRVVTERN

-292 EIVALEQQEEE
+292 EIVALEQHEEE
-303 EVQRVLLGLSSSF
+303 EIRRVLLGLSSAF
-316 RRRAADLRRTLA
+316 RRRAADLRRTLT
-328 AATEL
+328 AATDL
-333 DVAQARAA
+333 DVVQARAA
-341 FAAAIGGI
+341 FAAAVGGV
-349 EPALGADE
+349 EPQLATDE
-357 AFELRE
+357 TFELRA
-363 ARHPLLMTAVTSRLE
+363 ARHPLLMSAVTSRLE
-378 TPPRADGPAEPVPVD
+378 TPARAGAPAEPVPVD

-419 AGLLALMAQAG
+419 AGLLTLMAQAG
-430 LHVPA
+430 LHIPA
-435 APGSVLPVF
+435 APGSVIPVF
-444 RSVFAD
+444 HSVFAD

-481 ALILLD
+481 GLILLD
-487 EVGAGTDPV
+487 EVGAGTDPA

-528 GATTM
+528 AATTT

-539 FGFDPETFAP
+539 FGFDPDTFAP

-596 RIDADRRELD
+596 RIDTDRRQLDKLREEL
-606 RRRADLAEGEQALA
+606 GERERSLT
-620 ARAAEAARRER
+620 ARTDEIARGER
-631 ELEEREQAGRKRF
+631 ELAEREAAGRKRL
-644 EETLGERLRSARDE
+644 EQSLGERLRTARGE
-658 IEAIVAGLRDRVAAL
+658 IDAIVGSLRERVASL
-673 EREATGRIGNRE
+673 EREAAARIDNRQP
-685 RALSTGD
+685 ALSTGD
-692 SGALRVE
+692 RGSLRAE
-699 AQSALDTVARELG
+699 AQTAIESVARAVEMPAPAPPPS
-712 VPAAATPRAP
+712 PAA
-722 TAPPL
+722 PPP
-727 EIEIGAWVTVSTLGV
+727 EVKIGAWVTVSTLGV
-742 DGLVRSLHGQ
+742 DGAVQSLHGH

-761 RVRVPLASLR
+761 RLRVPLAALR
-771 AATGRRP
+771 AASGRRA
-778 APRRPKSH
+778 APRRPRSQ

-794 AGALDEL
+794 AGALEEL

-806 RVDEALSRVEKH
+806 RVEEALSRVEKH

-855 RRVSAAPP
+855 RRVSAAAP

-876 D
+876 E

>member
-1 MMSCTRARPGRLS
+1 
-14 APWRRD
+14 
-20 ILSCYGNSASD
+20 
-31 LSSVVAAAARK
+31 
-42 PGPAQRPLRTGALT
+42 
-56 AMHAGTQTTLEFDRV
+56 MHAGTQTALEFDRV

-80 TPLGARELAQ
+80 TPLGADALAQ
-90 LRPLTDRGAV
+90 MRPLTDRRAV
-100 QAALAQTTEGV
+100 QTALAHTTEGV

-121 PLEAPA
+121 PLEAPR
-127 DLAEILSR
+127 DLAAILSR

-143 APLDLR
+143 AAIDLR
-149 RLADFLQSVERSCQ
+149 KLADFLQSLERSCQ
-163 AVRSAGGG
+163 AVRTAGGG
-171 PYPALAAMANGCAAW
+171 PYPALTAIANGSAGW
-186 KRECE
+186 TRECE
-191 DVGRK
+191 DVARK
-196 IDPAGDV
+196 IDAAGEV
-203 VDDASPEL
+203 NDDASPEL
-211 KTIRSRLRKQRNR
+211 KTIRGRLRKQRNR

-292 EIVALEQQEEE
+292 EIVALEQHEED
-303 EVQRVLLGLSSSF
+303 EVRRVLMGLSSGF
-316 RRRAADLRRTLA
+316 RRRAADLRRTLT
-328 AATEL
+328 AATDL
-333 DVAQARAA
+333 DMVQARAA
-341 FAAAIGGI
+341 FSTAVGAV
-349 EPALGADE
+349 EPTLAADE
-357 AFELRE
+357 TFELRA

-378 TPPRADGPAEPVPVD
+378 APPRADAPDEPVPVD
-393 IVLQPPD
+393 IVMRPPD

-419 AGLLALMAQAG
+419 AGLLVLMAQAG

-435 APGSVLPVF
+435 AEGSVLPVF

-481 ALILLD
+481 GLVLLD

-510 ERGAHVIATTHD
+510 ARGAHVVATTHD

-528 GATTM
+528 GATTA
-533 GAACAA
+533 GAAVAA

-596 RIDADRRELD
+596 RIDADRRRLDEL
-606 RRRADLAEGEQALA
+606 REELAERDRSLA
-620 ARAAEAARRER
+620 ARAAGMAGRES
-631 ELEEREQAGRKRF
+631 ELEEREAAGRKRLDQS
-644 EETLGERLRSARDE
+644 LGERLRSARGEIDE
-658 IEAIVAGLRDRVAAL
+658 IVGGLRERVAAL
-673 EREATGRIGNRE
+673 EREAAGRIDNRE

-692 SGALRVE
+692 SGALRAE
-699 AQSALDTVARELG
+699 AQSALEEVARKME
-712 VPAAATPRAP
+712 VPADEPPPAPAAPS
-722 TAPPL
+722 L
-727 EIEIGAWVTVSTLGV
+727 DVEVGAWVTVSTLGV
-742 DGLVRSLHGQ
+742 DGAVRSLHGA
-752 DAEVEVNGK
+752 DADVEVNGK
-761 RVRVPLASLR
+761 RLRVPLASLR
-771 AATGRRP
+771 AASGRPR
-778 APRRPKSH
+778 APRRPDSR

-794 AGALDEL
+794 AGPLEEL

-806 RVDEALSRVEKH
+806 RVEEALSRVEKH

-843 SITRF
+843 SIKRF

-876 D
+876 E

>member
-1 MMSCTRARPGRLS
+1 
-14 APWRRD
+14 
-20 ILSCYGNSASD
+20 
-31 LSSVVAAAARK
+31 
-42 PGPAQRPLRTGALT
+42 
-56 AMHAGTQTTLEFDRV
+56 MHAGTQTALEFDRV
-71 VEVVASHAL
+71 VDVVASHAL
-80 TPLGARELAQ
+80 TPLGADALAQ
-90 LRPLTDRGAV
+90 MRPLTDRRAV
-100 QAALAQTTEGV
+100 QTALAHTTEGV
-111 RFLAANEGGL
+111 RFLAVNEGGL
-121 PLEAPA
+121 PLEAPR
-127 DLAEILSR
+127 DLAAILSR

-143 APLDLR
+143 AAIDLR
-149 RLADFLQSVERSCQ
+149 RLADFLQSLERSCQ
-163 AVRSAGGG
+163 AVRTAGGG
-171 PYPALAAMANGCAAW
+171 PYPALTAIVNGSAAW
-186 KRECE
+186 TRECE
-191 DVGRK
+191 DVVRK
-196 IDPAGDV
+196 IDDAGEV
-203 VDDASPEL
+203 NDDASPEL
-211 KTIRSRLRKQRNR
+211 KTIRGRLRKQRNR

-233 RGRDTARYL
+233 RGRETVKYL

-292 EIVALEQQEEE
+292 EIVALEQHEED
-303 EVQRVLLGLSSSF
+303 EVRRVLMGLSSGF
-316 RRRAADLRRTLA
+316 RRRAADLRRTLT
-328 AATEL
+328 AATDL
-333 DVAQARAA
+333 DMVQARAA
-341 FAAAIGGI
+341 FSTAIGAV
-349 EPALGADE
+349 EPTLADDE
-357 AFELRE
+357 SFELRA

-378 TPPRADGPAEPVPVD
+378 APPRADAPDGPVPVD
-393 IVLQPPD
+393 IVMRPSD

-435 APGSVLPVF
+435 AEGSVLPVF

-481 ALILLD
+481 GLILLD

-510 ERGAHVIATTHD
+510 ARGAHVIATSHD

-528 GATTM
+528 GATTA
-533 GAACAA
+533 GAAVAA

-569 LGLAPEIIAAAAD
+569 LGLAPEIITAAAD

-596 RIDADRRELD
+596 RIDSDRRKLDEL
-606 RRRADLAEGEQALA
+606 REELAERDRALTARDGET
-620 ARAAEAARRER
+620 ARRES
-631 ELEEREQAGRKRF
+631 ELEEREAAGRKRL
-644 EETLGERLRSARDE
+644 EQSLGERLRSARGE
-658 IEAIVAGLRDRVAAL
+658 IDAIVGGLRERVAAL
-673 EREATGRIGNRE
+673 EREAAGRIDKRE

-692 SGALRVE
+692 SGALRAE
-699 AQSALDTVARELG
+699 AQSALEEVARKME
-712 VPAAATPRAP
+712 VPPEEAPPAPAPAAPS
-722 TAPPL
+722 L
-727 EIEIGAWVTVSTLGV
+727 DVEVGAWVTVSTLGV
-742 DGLVRSLHGQ
+742 DGAVRSLHGA
-752 DAEVEVNGK
+752 DADVEVNGK
-761 RVRVPLASLR
+761 RLRVPLASLR
-771 AATGRRP
+771 AASGRPRP
-778 APRRPKSH
+778 PRRPDSR

-794 AGALDEL
+794 VGPLEEL

-806 RVDEALSRVEKH
+806 RVEEALSRVEKH
-818 LDHALMSETRTVR
+818 LDHVLMSETRTVR

-843 SITRF
+843 SIKRF

-876 D
+876 E

>member
-1 MMSCTRARPGRLS
+1 
-14 APWRRD
+14 
-20 ILSCYGNSASD
+20 
-31 LSSVVAAAARK
+31 
-42 PGPAQRPLRTGALT
+42 
-56 AMHAGTQTTLEFDRV
+56 MHAGTQTTLEFDRV

-80 TPLGARELAQ
+80 TPLGADALAQ
-90 LRPLTDRGAV
+90 MRPLADRGAV
-100 QAALAQTTEGV
+100 RTALAHTTEGV

-121 PLEAPA
+121 PLEAPR
-127 DLAEILSR
+127 DLAAILSR

-143 APLDLR
+143 AAIDLR
-149 RLADFLQSVERSCQ
+149 KLADFLQSLERSCQ
-163 AVRSAGGG
+163 AVRTAGGG
-171 PYPALAAMANGCAAW
+171 PYPALTAIANGSAAW
-186 KRECE
+186 TRECE
-191 DVGRK
+191 DVARK
-196 IDPAGDV
+196 IDAAGDV
-203 VDDASPEL
+203 EDDASPEL
-211 KTIRSRLRKQRNR
+211 KAIRGRLRKQRNR

-233 RGRDTARYL
+233 RNRDTVKYL

-251 GRFVLVVRSEHRTA
+251 GRFVLIVRSEHRTA

-292 EIVALEQQEEE
+292 EIVALEQHEEE
-303 EVQRVLLGLSSSF
+303 EVGRVLMGLSSAF
-316 RRRAADLRRTLA
+316 RRRAADLRRTLT
-328 AATEL
+328 AATDL
-333 DVAQARAA
+333 DVVQARAA
-341 FAAAIGGI
+341 FAAVTGAA
-349 EPALGADE
+349 EPRLADDE
-357 AFELRE
+357 TFELRA
-363 ARHPLLMTAVTSRLE
+363 ARHPLLTSAVTSRL
-378 TPPRADGPAEPVPVD
+378 DGPPGADAPEEPVPVD
-393 IVLQPPD
+393 IVMRPPD

-435 APGSVLPVF
+435 AEGSVIPVF

-464 SGHLSNIVA
+464 SGHLSNIVS

-481 ALILLD
+481 GLVLLD

-510 ERGAHVIATTHD
+510 ARGAHVIATTHD

-528 GATTM
+528 GATTA
-533 GAACAA
+533 GAAVAA

-582 RRSAREAQLAEHLA
+582 RRDAREAQLAEHLA
-596 RIDADRRELD
+596 RIDADRRKLDELREELAKRD
-606 RRRADLAEGEQALA
+606 RSLT
-620 ARAAEAARRER
+620 ARAAEMAGLER
-631 ELEEREQAGRKRF
+631 ELEEREADGRKRLDQS
-644 EETLGERLRSARDE
+644 LGERLRSARGEIDE
-658 IEAIVAGLRDRVAAL
+658 IVGGLRERVAAL
-673 EREATGRIGNRE
+673 EREAAGRIDNRE

-692 SGALRVE
+692 SGALRAE
-699 AQSALDTVARELG
+699 AQSALEEVARKME
-712 VPAAATPRAP
+712 VPAGE
-722 TAPPL
+722 APPAPAAPSL
-727 EIEIGAWVTVSTLGV
+727 DVEVGAWVTVSTLGV
-742 DGLVRSLHGQ
+742 DGAVRSLHGA
-752 DAEVEVNGK
+752 DADVEVHGK
-761 RVRVPLASLR
+761 RLRVPLASLR
-771 AATGRRP
+771 AASGRPR
-778 APRRPKSH
+778 APRRPDSS

-794 AGALDEL
+794 VGPLEEL

-806 RVDEALSRVEKH
+806 RVEEALSRVEKH

-843 SITRF
+843 SIRRF

-876 D
+876 E

>member
-1 MMSCTRARPGRLS
+1 
-14 APWRRD
+14 
-20 ILSCYGNSASD
+20 
-31 LSSVVAAAARK
+31 
-42 PGPAQRPLRTGALT
+42 
-56 AMHAGTQTTLEFDRV
+56 MHAGTQTALEFDRV
-71 VEVVASHAL
+71 VDVVASHAL
-80 TPLGARELAQ
+80 TPLGADALAQ
-90 LRPLTDRGAV
+90 MRPLTDRRAV
-100 QAALAQTTEGV
+100 QTALAHTTEGV
-111 RFLAANEGGL
+111 RFLAVNEGGL
-121 PLEAPA
+121 PLEAPR
-127 DLAEILSR
+127 DLAAILSR

-143 APLDLR
+143 AAIDLR
-149 RLADFLQSVERSCQ
+149 RLADFLQSLERSCQ
-163 AVRSAGGG
+163 AVRTAGGG
-171 PYPALAAMANGCAAW
+171 PYPALTAIVNGSAAW
-186 KRECE
+186 TRECE
-191 DVGRK
+191 DVVRK
-196 IDPAGDV
+196 IDDAGEV
-203 VDDASPEL
+203 NDDASPEL
-211 KTIRSRLRKQRNR
+211 KTIRGRLRKQRNR

-233 RGRDTARYL
+233 RGRETVKYL

-292 EIVALEQQEEE
+292 EIVALEQHEED
-303 EVQRVLLGLSSSF
+303 EVRRVLMGLSSGF
-316 RRRAADLRRTLA
+316 RRRAADLRRTLT
-328 AATEL
+328 AATDL
-333 DVAQARAA
+333 DMVQARAA
-341 FAAAIGGI
+341 FSTAIGAV
-349 EPALGADE
+349 EPTLADDE
-357 AFELRE
+357 SFELRA
-363 ARHPLLMTAVTSRLE
+363 ARHPLLMNAVTSRLE
-378 TPPRADGPAEPVPVD
+378 APPRADAPDGPVPVD
-393 IVLQPPD
+393 IVMRPPD

-435 APGSVLPVF
+435 AEGSVLPVF

-481 ALILLD
+481 GLILLD

-510 ERGAHVIATTHD
+510 ARGAHVIATSHD

-528 GATTM
+528 GATTA
-533 GAACAA
+533 GAAVAA

-569 LGLAPEIIAAAAD
+569 LGLAPEIITAAAD

-596 RIDADRRELD
+596 RIDSDRRKLDEL
-606 RRRADLAEGEQALA
+606 REELAERDRSLT
-620 ARAAEAARRER
+620 ARAAEMAGLES
-631 ELEEREQAGRKRF
+631 ELEEREAAGRKRL
-644 EETLGERLRSARDE
+644 EQSLGERLRSARGE
-658 IEAIVAGLRDRVAAL
+658 IDAIVGGLRERVAAL
-673 EREATGRIGNRE
+673 EREAAGRIDKRE

-692 SGALRVE
+692 SGALRAE
-699 AQSALDTVARELG
+699 AQSALEEVARKME
-712 VPAAATPRAP
+712 VPPEEAPPAPAPAAPS
-722 TAPPL
+722 L
-727 EIEIGAWVTVSTLGV
+727 DVEVGAWVTVSTLGV
-742 DGLVRSLHGQ
+742 DGAVRSLHGA
-752 DAEVEVNGK
+752 DADVEVNGK
-761 RVRVPLASLR
+761 RLRVPLASLR
-771 AATGRRP
+771 AASGRPRT
-778 APRRPKSH
+778 PRRPDSR

-794 AGALDEL
+794 VGPLEEL

-806 RVDEALSRVEKH
+806 RVEEALSRVEKH
-818 LDHALMSETRTVR
+818 LDHVLMSETRTVR

-843 SITRF
+843 SIKRF

-876 D
+876 E

>member
-1 MMSCTRARPGRLS
+1 
-14 APWRRD
+14 
-20 ILSCYGNSASD
+20 
-31 LSSVVAAAARK
+31 
-42 PGPAQRPLRTGALT
+42 
-56 AMHAGTQTTLEFDRV
+56 MHAGTQTTLEFDRV

-80 TPLGARELAQ
+80 TPLGADALVQ
-90 LRPLTDRGAV
+90 MRPLTDPRAV
-100 QAALAQTTEGV
+100 QAALAHTTEGV

-121 PLEAPA
+121 PLEAPS
-127 DLAEILSR
+127 DLAAILSR

-143 APLDLR
+143 SSIDLR
-149 RLADFLQSVERSCQ
+149 KLADFLQSLERSCQ
-163 AVRSAGGG
+163 VVRTAGGG
-171 PYPALAAMANGCAAW
+171 PYPALTAIANGSAAW
-186 KRECE
+186 TRECE
-191 DVGRK
+191 DVARK
-196 IDPAGDV
+196 IDGAGDV

-211 KTIRSRLRKQRNR
+211 KTIRGRLRKQRNR

-233 RGRDTARYL
+233 RGRETVRYL

-292 EIVALEQQEEE
+292 EIVALEQHEED
-303 EVQRVLLGLSSSF
+303 EVRRVLTSLSSAF
-316 RRRAADLRRTLA
+316 RRRAADLRRTLT
-328 AATEL
+328 AATDL
-333 DVAQARAA
+333 DVVQARAA
-341 FAAAIGGI
+341 FAATVGAV
-349 EPALGADE
+349 EPTLAADE
-357 AFELRE
+357 TFELRA
-363 ARHPLLMTAVTSRLE
+363 ARHPLLMSAVTSRLE
-378 TPPRADGPAEPVPVD
+378 SPPRADAPDEPVPVD
-393 IVLQPPD
+393 IVMRPPD

-435 APGSVLPVF
+435 AEGSVLPVF

-481 ALILLD
+481 GLILLD

-510 ERGAHVIATTHD
+510 ARGAHVVATTHD

-528 GATTM
+528 GATTA
-533 GAACAA
+533 GAAVAA

-596 RIDADRRELD
+596 RIDADRGKLDELREE
-606 RRRADLAEGEQALA
+606 LAERDRSLA
-620 ARAAEAARRER
+620 ARDGEAARRER
-631 ELEEREQAGRKRF
+631 ELDEREAAGRKRL
-644 EETLGERLRSARDE
+644 EQSLGERLRSARGE
-658 IEAIVAGLRDRVAAL
+658 IDAIVAGLRERVAAL
-673 EREATGRIGNRE
+673 EREAAGRIDNRE

-692 SGALRVE
+692 GGALRAEARSAVEEVARKMEIPPVE
-699 AQSALDTVARELG
+699 APPA
-712 VPAAATPRAP
+712 PAATSPDV
-722 TAPPL
+722 
-727 EIEIGAWVTVSTLGV
+727 EVGAWVTVSTLGV
-742 DGLVRSLHGQ
+742 DGAVRSLHGA
-752 DAEVEVNGK
+752 DADVEVNGK
-761 RVRVPLASLR
+761 RLRVPLASLR
-771 AATGRRP
+771 AASRRSG
-778 APRRPKSH
+778 APRRPDSR
-786 VAIHVEEP
+786 VAIHVAEP
-794 AGALDEL
+794 AGPLEEL

-806 RVDEALSRVEKH
+806 RVEEALSRVEKH

-876 D
+876 E

>member
-1 MMSCTRARPGRLS
+1 
-14 APWRRD
+14 
-20 ILSCYGNSASD
+20 
-31 LSSVVAAAARK
+31 
-42 PGPAQRPLRTGALT
+42 
-56 AMHAGTQTTLEFDRV
+56 MHAGTQTTLEFDRV
-71 VEVVASHAL
+71 VEAAAGHAL
-80 TPLGARELAQ
+80 TPLGADQLAE
-90 LRPLTDRGAV
+90 LRPLTDRRAV
-100 QAALAQTTEGV
+100 ETALARTTEGV
-111 RFLAANEGGL
+111 RFLAAEEGGL

-127 DLAEILSR
+127 DLAAVLSR

-143 APLDLR
+143 AAADLR
-149 RLADFLQSVERSCQ
+149 KLADFLRSVERSCRT
-163 AVRSAGGG
+163 VRDAAGG
-171 PYPALAAMANGCAAW
+171 PYPALAAIASGCAAW
-186 KRECE
+186 TRECD

-196 IDPAGDV
+196 IDAAGDV
-203 VDDASPEL
+203 NDDASPDL
-211 KTIRSRLRKQRNR
+211 KTIRGRLRKQRNR

-233 RGRDTARYL
+233 RGRETARFL
-242 QERVVTERN
+242 QERVVAERN

-273 STSGASLF
+273 SASGASLF

-292 EIVALEQQEEE
+292 EIVALEQHEED
-303 EVQRVLLGLSSSF
+303 EVRRVLTGLSAAF
-316 RRRAADLRRTLA
+316 RRRAADLRRTLT
-328 AATEL
+328 AATDL
-333 DVAQARAA
+333 DVVQALAA
-341 FAAAIGGI
+341 FAAAVGGV
-349 EPALGADE
+349 EPRLADDE
-357 AFELRE
+357 TIELRE
-363 ARHPLLMTAVTSRLE
+363 ARHPLLIAAVTSRLGA
-378 TPPRADGPAEPVPVD
+378 PAPACGPGGPVPVD
-393 IVLQPPD
+393 ILMRPPD

-430 LHVPA
+430 MHVPA
-435 APGSVLPVF
+435 AAGSVLPVF

-464 SGHLSNIVA
+464 SGHLSNIAA
-473 MDRRLALP
+473 MDRRLTLP

-487 EVGAGTDPV
+487 EVGAGTDPA

-510 ERGAHVIATTHD
+510 ARGAHVIATTHD

-528 GATTM
+528 AATTA

-539 FGFDPETFAP
+539 FGFDPDTFAP

-596 RIDADRRELD
+596 RLDTDRRQLD
-606 RRRADLAEGEQALA
+606 RLREELEAGKQALD
-620 ARAAEAARRER
+620 ARTAELGRREN
-631 ELEEREQAGRKRF
+631 ELEQRERAGEKRF
-644 EETLGERLRSARDE
+644 EQALGERLRAARDE
-658 IEAIVAGLRDRVAAL
+658 IDTIVGGLRERVAAA
-673 EREATGRIGNRE
+673 EKKAAGRVGGRKA
-685 RALSTGD
+685 ALSTGD
-692 SGALRVE
+692 TGTLRAEARAALERVGRSLE
-699 AQSALDTVARELG
+699 ATAR
-712 VPAAATPRAP
+712 PTPP
-722 TAPPL
+722 APPPD
-727 EIEIGAWVTVSTLGV
+727 IEVGARVAVSSLGV
-742 DGLVRSLHGQ
+742 DGAVQALHGD
-752 DAEVEVNGK
+752 DADVKVNGK
-761 RVRVPLASLR
+761 RLRVPLASLR
-771 AATGRRP
+771 AAGGRRATAR
-778 APRRPKSH
+778 APRGRVAVH
-786 VAIHVEEP
+786 VAEP
-794 AGALDEL
+794 TGALDEL

-806 RVDEALSRVEKH
+806 RVEEALSRVEKH

>member
-1 MMSCTRARPGRLS
+1 
-14 APWRRD
+14 
-20 ILSCYGNSASD
+20 
-31 LSSVVAAAARK
+31 
-42 PGPAQRPLRTGALT
+42 
-56 AMHAGTQTTLEFDRV
+56 MHAGTRTTLEFDRV
-71 VEVVASHAL
+71 VEAVAGHAL
-80 TPLGARELAQ
+80 TPLGAAELAR
-90 LRPLTDRGAV
+90 LRPLTDRRAV
-100 QAALAQTTEGV
+100 QTALAHTTEGV
-111 RFLAANEGGL
+111 RFLAANGRGL
-121 PLEAPA
+121 PLEAPG
-127 DLAEILSR
+127 DLADVLSR

-143 APLDLR
+143 DPVDLR
-149 RLADFLQSVERSCQ
+149 KLADFLRSVERSRQ
-163 AVRSAGGG
+163 AVRGADGG
-171 PYPALAAMANGCAAW
+171 PYPALTAIADDCAAW
-186 KRECE
+186 QRECE

-196 IDPAGDV
+196 IDAAGDV
-203 VDDASPEL
+203 VDDASPGL
-211 KTIRSRLRKQRNR
+211 KTIRGRLRKQRNR
-224 LRGNLESFL
+224 LRGNLDSFL

-292 EIVALEQQEEE
+292 EIVALEQHEEE
-303 EVQRVLLGLSSSF
+303 EVRRVLLALSAAF

-328 AATEL
+328 AATAL
-333 DVAQARAA
+333 DVVQARAA
-341 FAAAIGGI
+341 FAAAIGGV
-349 EPALGADE
+349 EPRLADDE
-357 AFELRE
+357 TFALRE
-363 ARHPLLMTAVTSRLE
+363 ARHPLLMPAVTSRLDE
-378 TPPRADGPAEPVPVD
+378 TRADGPAEPVPVD
-393 IVLQPPD
+393 VVMAPPD

-419 AGLLALMAQAG
+419 AGLLTLMAQAG

-435 APGSVLPVF
+435 APGSVIPVF

-464 SGHLSNIVA
+464 SGHMSNVVA
-473 MDRRLALP
+473 MDRRLVLP

-496 EGGALGCAVVEHFR
+496 EGGALGCAIVEHFR
-510 ERGAHVIATTHD
+510 ARGAHVVATTHD
-522 DVLKSY
+522 DLLKSW
-528 GATTM
+528 GATTA

-539 FGFDPETFAP
+539 FGFDPDTFAP

-569 LGLAPEIIAAAAD
+569 LGLAPAIVTDAAN

-596 RIDADRRELD
+596 RIDTDRRKLD
-606 RRRADLAEGEQALA
+606 RLGADLAERERALT
-620 ARAAEAARRER
+620 ARTAEVARREG
-631 ELEEREQAGRKRF
+631 EMEERERTGRKRL
-644 EETLGERLRSARDE
+644 EETLGERLRTARHE
-658 IEAIVAGLRDRVAAL
+658 IDAIVGGLRERVAAL
-673 EREATGRIGNRE
+673 EQEAAGRIGNRE

-692 SGALRVE
+692 RGTLRTE
-699 AQSALDTVARELG
+699 AQSALDGVARKLEI
-712 VPAAATPRAP
+712 P
-722 TAPPL
+722 TAPPPAAPPPDPAASDV
-727 EIEIGAWVTVSTLGV
+727 EVGAWVTVPTLGV
-742 DGLVRSLHGQ
+742 DGAVRSLHGQ
-752 DAEVEVNGK
+752 EAEVEVNGK

-771 AATGRRP
+771 AAGGRRP
-778 APRRPKSH
+778 APRRPKSQ
-786 VAIHVEEP
+786 VVIHVEEP

-806 RVDEALSRVEKH
+806 RVEEALSRVEKH
-818 LDHALMSETRTVR
+818 LDRALMSETRTVR

-843 SITRF
+843 SIARF

-868 AVTIAELK
+868 AVTIAELE

>member
-1 MMSCTRARPGRLS
+1 
-14 APWRRD
+14 
-20 ILSCYGNSASD
+20 
-31 LSSVVAAAARK
+31 
-42 PGPAQRPLRTGALT
+42 
-56 AMHAGTQTTLEFDRV
+56 MHAGTQTTLEFDRV
-71 VEVVASHAL
+71 VEAVASHAL
-80 TPLGARELAQ
+80 TPLGAGKLAE
-90 LRPLTDRGAV
+90 LRPLTDRRAV
-100 QAALAQTTEGV
+100 QAALAHTTEGV

-121 PLEAPA
+121 PLEAPR
-127 DLAEILSR
+127 DLAAILSR
-135 LAIEAHPL
+135 LAIEAQPL
-143 APLDLR
+143 DPLDLR
-149 RLADFLQSVERSCQ
+149 KLADFLRSVERSCQ
-163 AVRSAGGG
+163 AVRDADGG
-171 PYPALAAMANGCAAW
+171 PYPALTAIASGCAAW
-186 KRECE
+186 KRECDE
-191 DVGRK
+191 VGRK
-196 IDPAGDV
+196 IDAAGDV

-233 RGRDTARYL
+233 RGRDTARFL

-251 GRFVLVVRSEHRTA
+251 GRFVLVVRSENRTA

-292 EIVALEQQEEE
+292 EIVALEQHEED
-303 EVQRVLLGLSSSF
+303 EVRRVLLALSSAF
-316 RRRAADLRRTLA
+316 RRRAADLRRTLT
-328 AATEL
+328 AATDL
-333 DVAQARAA
+333 DVVQARGA
-341 FAAAIGGI
+341 FAASIGGV
-349 EPALGADE
+349 EPQLAADE
-357 AFELRE
+357 TFELRE
-363 ARHPLLMTAVTSRLE
+363 ARHPLLTSAVTSRLE
-378 TPPRADGPAEPVPVD
+378 TPPPAGGPAEPVPVD
-393 IVLQPPD
+393 IVMQPPD

-435 APGSVLPVF
+435 ADGSVLPVF

-464 SGHLSNIVA
+464 SGHLSNIVT
-473 MDRRLALP
+473 MDRRLGLP

-510 ERGAHVIATTHD
+510 ARGAHVIATTHD
-522 DVLKSY
+522 EVLKSY
-528 GATTM
+528 GATAE

-539 FGFDPETFAP
+539 FGFDPDTFAP
-549 TYRLIYGSAGRSLAL
+549 TYRLVYGSAGRSLAL

-596 RIDADRRELD
+596 RIDTDRRQLD
-606 RRRADLAEGEQALA
+606 RLREELEERERALT
-620 ARAAEAARRER
+620 ARTAEAARRDR
-631 ELEEREQAGRKRF
+631 ELDEREQAGRKRI
-644 EETLGERLRSARDE
+644 EQALGERLRTARGE
-658 IEAIVAGLRDRVAAL
+658 IDAIVGGLRDRVATV
-673 EREATGRIGNRE
+673 EKEAAGRIDHRK

-692 SGALRVE
+692 SGALRAE
-699 AQSALDTVARELG
+699 AQSALECVARDFEG
-712 VPAAATPRAP
+712 PAQP
-722 TAPPL
+722 APPPPPAPAL
-727 EIEIGAWVTVSTLGV
+727 DVEVGAWVTVSPLGV
-742 DGLVRSLHGQ
+742 DGAVQSLHGR
-752 DAEVEVNGK
+752 DADVEVNGK
-761 RVRVPLASLR
+761 RLRVPLSSLR
-771 AATGRRP
+771 AAAGRR
-778 APRRPKSH
+778 AGPRGAQTQSR
-786 VAIHVEEP
+786 VAIHIEEP
-794 AGALDEL
+794 AGTLDEL

-818 LDHALMSETRTVR
+818 LDHAVMSETRTVR

-843 SITRF
+843 SIARF

>member
-1 MMSCTRARPGRLS
+1 
-14 APWRRD
+14 
-20 ILSCYGNSASD
+20 
-31 LSSVVAAAARK
+31 
-42 PGPAQRPLRTGALT
+42 
-56 AMHAGTQTTLEFDRV
+56 MHAGTQTTLEFDRV

-80 TPLGARELAQ
+80 TPLGASRLEQ
-90 LRPLTDRGAV
+90 LRPLTDRRAV
-100 QAALAQTTEGV
+100 RTALAHTTEGV

-121 PLEAPA
+121 PLEAPR
-127 DLAEILSR
+127 DLPGILSR

-143 APLDLR
+143 APIDLR
-149 RLADFLQSVERSCQ
+149 KLADFLQSVERSCR
-163 AVRSAGGG
+163 AVRDAGGG
-171 PYPALAAMANGCAAW
+171 PYPALTAIAAGSAAW
-186 KRECE
+186 SRECE
-191 DVGRK
+191 DVARK
-196 IDPAGDV
+196 IDAAGDV
-203 VDDASPEL
+203 NDDASPEL
-211 KTIRSRLRKQRNR
+211 KTIRGRLRKQRNR
-224 LRGNLESFL
+224 LRGNIESFL

-292 EIVALEQQEEE
+292 EIVALEQQEEDE
-303 EVQRVLLGLSSSF
+303 IRKVLLGLSSAF
-316 RRRAADLRRTLA
+316 RRRAGDLRRTLT
-328 AATEL
+328 AATDL
-333 DVAQARAA
+333 DAVQARAA
-341 FAAAIGGI
+341 FAASIGGI
-349 EPALGADE
+349 EPGLAADE
-357 AFELRE
+357 TFELRS
-363 ARHPLLMTAVTSRLE
+363 ARHPLLMSAVTGRLE
-378 TPPRADGPAEPVPVD
+378 TPPLETPPREGAAAEPVPVD
-393 IVLQPPD
+393 VVMQPPD

-419 AGLLALMAQAG
+419 AGLLTLMAQAG
-430 LHVPA
+430 LHIPA
-435 APGSVLPVF
+435 AEGSVIPVF
-444 RSVFAD
+444 QSVFAD

-473 MDRRLALP
+473 MDRRLGLP

-510 ERGAHVIATTHD
+510 TRGAHVIATTHD
-522 DVLKSY
+522 EVLKSY
-528 GATTM
+528 GATTT
-533 GAACAA
+533 GAAVAA
-539 FGFDPETFAP
+539 FGFDPDTFAP
-549 TYRLIYGSAGRSLAL
+549 TYRLMYGSAGRSLAL

-596 RIDADRRELD
+596 RIDTDRRELD
-606 RRRADLAEGEQALA
+606 GLREELEERDRSLGARADEI
-620 ARAAEAARRER
+620 ARRER
-631 ELEEREQAGRKRF
+631 ELDERDEAGRKRL
-644 EETLGERLRSARDE
+644 EQSLGERLRTARGE
-658 IEAIVAGLRDRVAAL
+658 IDAVVGGLRERVASL
-673 EREATGRIGNRE
+673 EREAADRIDNRE

-692 SGALRVE
+692 SGALRAE
-699 AQSALDTVARELG
+699 AQSALEDIARAME
-712 VPAAATPRAP
+712 VPAAE
-722 TAPPL
+722 APPAPAAPPPDV
-727 EIEIGAWVTVSTLGV
+727 EVGAWVTVSTLGV
-742 DGLVRSLHGQ
+742 DGAVRSLHGA
-752 DAEVEVNGK
+752 DADVEVNGK
-761 RVRVPLASLR
+761 RLRVPLASLR
-771 AATGRRP
+771 AASRRRKAAPRP
-778 APRRPKSH
+778 ASQ

-794 AGALDEL
+794 GGPLEEL

-876 D
+876 E

>member
-1 MMSCTRARPGRLS
+1 
-14 APWRRD
+14 
-20 ILSCYGNSASD
+20 
-31 LSSVVAAAARK
+31 
-42 PGPAQRPLRTGALT
+42 
-56 AMHAGTQTTLEFDRV
+56 MHAGTQRTLEFDRV

-80 TPLGARELAQ
+80 TPLGAGRLAE
-90 LRPLTDRGAV
+90 LRPLTDRRAV
-100 QAALAQTTEGV
+100 RTALAHTTEGV
-111 RFLAANEGGL
+111 RFLAANNEGI
-121 PLEAPA
+121 PLEAPS
-127 DLAEILSR
+127 DLAGILAR
-135 LAIEAHPL
+135 LAIEAQPL
-143 APLDLR
+143 APIDLLK
-149 RLADFLQSVERSCQ
+149 LAGFLQSVERSCQ
-163 AVRSAGGG
+163 AVRNAGGG
-171 PYPALAAMANGCAAW
+171 PYPALAAIVNGCAAW

-191 DVGRK
+191 DVHRK
-196 IDPAGDV
+196 IDAAGDV
-203 VDDASPEL
+203 NDDASPEL
-211 KTIRSRLRKQRNR
+211 KTIRSRLHKQRNR

-233 RGRDTARYL
+233 RDRETAKYL
-242 QERVVTERN
+242 QDRVITERN

-281 LEPLSTVDLNN
+281 LEPLSTVDVNN
-292 EIVALEQQEEE
+292 EIVALEQHEED
-303 EVQRVLLGLSSSF
+303 EVRRVLLGLSSAF

-328 AATEL
+328 VATDL
-333 DVAQARAA
+333 DVVQARAA
-341 FAAAIGGI
+341 FAAAIGGV
-349 EPALGADE
+349 EPQLATDE
-357 AFELRE
+357 TFELRA
-363 ARHPLLMTAVTSRLE
+363 ARHPLLMRAVTSRLE
-378 TPPRADGPAEPVPVD
+378 TPAPADGPAEPVPVD
-393 IVLQPPD
+393 IVLRPPD

-419 AGLLALMAQAG
+419 AGLLTLMAQAG

-435 APGSVLPVF
+435 AAGSVIPVF

-481 ALILLD
+481 GLILLD
-487 EVGAGTDPV
+487 EVGAGTDPA

-528 GATTM
+528 GATTS
-533 GAACAA
+533 GVACAA
-539 FGFDPETFAP
+539 FGFDPDTFAP

-569 LGLAPEIIAAAAD
+569 LGLAPEIIAAAAH

-596 RIDADRRELD
+596 RIDTD
-606 RRRADLAEGEQALA
+606 RRRLDQLREELGERERSLTTQTAGL
-620 ARAAEAARRER
+620 ARRER

-644 EETLGERLRSARDE
+644 EQSLGERLRTARDE
-658 IEAIVAGLRDRVAAL
+658 VDGIVGGLRERIASL
-673 EREATGRIGNRE
+673 EREAAGRIDNRE

-692 SGALRVE
+692 SGALRAE
-699 AQSALDTVARELG
+699 AQTALDSVVRRLE
-712 VPAAATPRAP
+712 VPAPAP
-722 TAPPL
+722 APSPAAPPL
-727 EIEIGAWVTVSTLGV
+727 DVEVGAWVTVATLGV
-742 DGLVRSLHGQ
+742 DGAVQSIHGQ
-752 DAEVEVNGK
+752 DADVEVNGK
-761 RVRVPLASLR
+761 RLRVPLTALR
-771 AATGRRP
+771 AASGRRT
-778 APRRPKSH
+778 APRRPRSQ

-794 AGALDEL
+794 VGALEEL

-843 SITRF
+843 SITRL
-848 LDTHPCV
+848 LDTHPGV
-855 RRVSAAPP
+855 RRVSAAAP

>member
-1 MMSCTRARPGRLS
+1 
-14 APWRRD
+14 
-20 ILSCYGNSASD
+20 
-31 LSSVVAAAARK
+31 
-42 PGPAQRPLRTGALT
+42 
-56 AMHAGTQTTLEFDRV
+56 MHAGTQTTLEFDRV

-80 TPLGARELAQ
+80 TPLGADALVQ
-90 LRPLTDRGAV
+90 MRPLTDRRAV
-100 QAALAQTTEGV
+100 QTALAHTTEGV
-111 RFLAANEGGL
+111 RFLAANESGL
-121 PLEAPA
+121 PLEAPR
-127 DLAEILSR
+127 DLAAILSR

-143 APLDLR
+143 AAIDLR
-149 RLADFLQSVERSCQ
+149 KLADFLKSLERSCQ
-163 AVRSAGGG
+163 AVRTAGGG
-171 PYPALAAMANGCAAW
+171 PYPALTAIANGSAAW
-186 KRECE
+186 TRECE
-191 DVGRK
+191 DVARK
-196 IDPAGDV
+196 IDAAGDV
-203 VDDASPEL
+203 NDDASPEL
-211 KTIRSRLRKQRNR
+211 KTIRGRLRKQRNR

-233 RGRDTARYL
+233 RGRETVKYL

-251 GRFVLVVRSEHRTA
+251 GRFVLIVRSEHRTA

-292 EIVALEQQEEE
+292 EIVALEQHEED
-303 EVQRVLLGLSSSF
+303 EVRRVLTGLSSGF
-316 RRRAADLRRTLA
+316 RRRAADLRRTLT
-328 AATEL
+328 AATDL
-333 DVAQARAA
+333 DMVQARAA
-341 FAAAIGGI
+341 FASATGAV
-349 EPALGADE
+349 EPQLAGDE
-357 AFELRE
+357 TFELRA
-363 ARHPLLMTAVTSRLE
+363 ARHPLLMSAVTSRLE
-378 TPPRADGPAEPVPVD
+378 SPPGGDAPEGPVPVD
-393 IVLQPPD
+393 IVMRPPD

-435 APGSVLPVF
+435 AEGSVLPVF

-473 MDRRLALP
+473 MDQRLALP
-481 ALILLD
+481 GLILLD

-510 ERGAHVIATTHD
+510 ARGAHVIATTHD

-528 GATTM
+528 GATTA
-533 GAACAA
+533 GAAVAA

-569 LGLAPEIIAAAAD
+569 LGLAPEIISAAAD

-596 RIDADRRELD
+596 RIDTDRRELEE
-606 RRRADLAEGEQALA
+606 RREELAERDRSLA
-620 ARAAEAARRER
+620 ARAAEMAGLES
-631 ELEEREQAGRKRF
+631 ELEEREAAGRKRL
-644 EETLGERLRSARDE
+644 EQSLGERLRNARGEIDE
-658 IEAIVAGLRDRVAAL
+658 IVAGLRERVAAL
-673 EREATGRIGNRE
+673 EREAAGRIDNRE

-692 SGALRVE
+692 SGALRAE
-699 AQSALDTVARELG
+699 ARSALEAVARKME
-712 VPAAATPRAP
+712 VPAEVPAEEAPAAAPSLDA
-722 TAPPL
+722 
-727 EIEIGAWVTVSTLGV
+727 EVGAWVTVSTLGV
-742 DGLVRSLHGQ
+742 DGTVRSLHGA
-752 DAEVEVNGK
+752 DADVEVNGK
-761 RVRVPLASLR
+761 RLRVPLASLR
-771 AATGRRP
+771 AASGRPERTRRP
-778 APRRPKSH
+778 DSRVAFH
-786 VAIHVEEP
+786 VAEP
-794 AGALDEL
+794 AGPLEEL

-806 RVDEALSRVEKH
+806 RVEEALSRVEKH

-848 LDTHPCV
+848 LDTHPGV
-855 RRVSAAPP
+855 RRVAAALP

-876 D
+876 E

>member
-1 MMSCTRARPGRLS
+1 
-14 APWRRD
+14 
-20 ILSCYGNSASD
+20 
-31 LSSVVAAAARK
+31 
-42 PGPAQRPLRTGALT
+42 
-56 AMHAGTQTTLEFDRV
+56 MHAGTQTTLEFDRV

-80 TPLGARELAQ
+80 TPLGADALVQ
-90 LRPLTDRGAV
+90 MRPLTDRRAV
-100 QAALAQTTEGV
+100 QTALAHTTEGV

-121 PLEAPA
+121 PLEAPR
-127 DLAEILSR
+127 DLAAILSR

-143 APLDLR
+143 AAIDLR
-149 RLADFLQSVERSCQ
+149 KLADFLQSLERSCQ
-163 AVRSAGGG
+163 AVRTAGGG
-171 PYPALAAMANGCAAW
+171 PYPALTAIANGSAAW
-186 KRECE
+186 TRECE
-191 DVGRK
+191 DVARK
-196 IDPAGDV
+196 IDAAGEV
-203 VDDASPEL
+203 NDDASPEL
-211 KTIRSRLRKQRNR
+211 KTIRGRLRKQRNR

-233 RGRDTARYL
+233 RGRETAKYL

-251 GRFVLVVRSEHRTA
+251 GRFVLIVRSEHRTA

-292 EIVALEQQEEE
+292 EIVALEQHEED
-303 EVQRVLLGLSSSF
+303 EVRRVLTGLSSGF
-316 RRRAADLRRTLA
+316 RRRAADLRRTLT
-328 AATEL
+328 AATDL
-333 DVAQARAA
+333 DMVQARAA
-341 FAAAIGGI
+341 FAAAIGAV
-349 EPALGADE
+349 EPQLAGDE
-357 AFELRE
+357 TFELRA
-363 ARHPLLMTAVTSRLE
+363 ARHPLLMSAATSRLE
-378 TPPRADGPAEPVPVD
+378 SPPGADAPEEPVPVD
-393 IVLQPPD
+393 IVMRPPD

-419 AGLLALMAQAG
+419 AGLLVLMAQAG

-435 APGSVLPVF
+435 AEGSVMPVF

-481 ALILLD
+481 GLILLD

-510 ERGAHVIATTHD
+510 ARGAHVVATTHD

-528 GATTM
+528 GATTA
-533 GAACAA
+533 GAAVAA

-596 RIDADRRELD
+596 RIDTDRRKLDEL
-606 RRRADLAEGEQALA
+606 REELAERDRSLA
-620 ARAAEAARRER
+620 ARDGEAARRES
-631 ELEEREQAGRKRF
+631 ELEEREAAGRKRL
-644 EETLGERLRSARDE
+644 EQSLGERLRSARGE
-658 IEAIVAGLRDRVAAL
+658 IDAIVAGLRERVAAL
-673 EREATGRIGNRE
+673 EREAAGRLDNRE

-692 SGALRVE
+692 SGALRAE
-699 AQSALDTVARELG
+699 AQSALEEVARKMD
-712 VPAAATPRAP
+712 VPAEK
-722 TAPPL
+722 APPAPA
-727 EIEIGAWVTVSTLGV
+727 EPSPDVEVGAWVTVSTLGV
-742 DGLVRSLHGQ
+742 DGAVRSLHGD
-752 DAEVEVNGK
+752 DADVEVNGK
-761 RVRVPLASLR
+761 RLRVPLAALR
-771 AATGRRP
+771 AASGRPKR
-778 APRRPKSH
+778 PRRPDSR

-794 AGALDEL
+794 SGPLEEL

-806 RVDEALSRVEKH
+806 RVEEALSRVEKH

-876 D
+876 E

>member
-1 MMSCTRARPGRLS
+1 
-14 APWRRD
+14 
-20 ILSCYGNSASD
+20 
-31 LSSVVAAAARK
+31 
-42 PGPAQRPLRTGALT
+42 
-56 AMHAGTQTTLEFDRV
+56 MHAGTQTTLEFDRV
-71 VEVVASHAL
+71 VEAVASHAL
-80 TPLGARELAQ
+80 TPLGARELLR
-90 LRPLTDRGAV
+90 LRPLTDRRAV
-100 QAALAQTTEGV
+100 QAALAHTTEGV

-121 PLEAPA
+121 PLEAPD

-143 APLDLR
+143 APIDLR
-149 RLADFLQSVERSCQ
+149 KLAEFLRSLERSCQ
-163 AVRSAGGG
+163 AVRAAGGG
-171 PYPALAAMANGCAAW
+171 PYPALTAIVDGSAAW
-186 KRECE
+186 TRECG
-191 DVGRK
+191 DVERK
-196 IDPAGDV
+196 IDAAGEV
-203 VDDASPEL
+203 ADDASPEL

-233 RGRDTARYL
+233 RGRETARYL

-251 GRFVLVVRSEHRTA
+251 GRFVLVVRAEHRTA

-292 EIVALEQQEEE
+292 EIVALEQHEAD
-303 EVQRVLLGLSSSF
+303 EVRKVLLGLSSAF
-316 RRRAADLRRTLA
+316 RRRAADLRRTLT
-328 AATEL
+328 AATKL
-333 DVAQARAA
+333 DAVQARAA
-341 FAAAIGGI
+341 FAAAIGGV
-349 EPALGADE
+349 EPRLAVDE
-357 AFELRE
+357 TVELRA
-363 ARHPLLMTAVTSRLE
+363 ARHPLLMSEVTSRLDA
-378 TPPRADGPAEPVPVD
+378 PPRAGAPDEPVPVD
-393 IVLQPPD
+393 IVMQPPA

-435 APGSVLPVF
+435 AGDAVLPVF
-444 RSVFAD
+444 QSVFAD
-450 IGDEQSIAA
+450 VGDEQSIAA

-510 ERGAHVIATTHD
+510 ARGAHVIATTHD
-522 DVLKSY
+522 EVLKSY
-528 GATTM
+528 GATTA
-533 GAACAA
+533 GAAVAA
-539 FGFDPETFAP
+539 FGFDPDTFAP
-549 TYRLIYGSAGRSLAL
+549 TYRLTYGSAGRSLAL

-606 RRRADLAEGEQALA
+606 GLRGELEERDRSLA
-620 ARAAEAARRER
+620 ARGDAVARRER
-631 ELEEREQAGRKRF
+631 ELEEREAAGRKRL
-644 EETLGERLRSARDE
+644 EQALGERLRTARGEIDE
-658 IEAIVAGLRDRVAAL
+658 IVGGLRERVAAA
-673 EREATGRIGNRE
+673 EREAAARVGNRE

-692 SGALRVE
+692 SGALRTE
-699 AQSALDTVARELG
+699 ARSALEDVARAME
-712 VPAAATPRAP
+712 VPAAAAP
-722 TAPPL
+722 AAAAPAGPPPPAV
-727 EIEIGAWVTVSTLGV
+727 EVGAWVTVSPLGV
-742 DGLVRSLHGQ
+742 DGAVRSLHGA
-752 DAEVEVNGK
+752 DADVEVNGK
-761 RVRVPLASLR
+761 RLRVPLASLR
-771 AATGRRP
+771 AGRRQ
-778 APRRPKSH
+778 APRRPGRQ

-794 AGALDEL
+794 AGPLEEL

-843 SITRF
+843 SIARF

-876 D
+876 E

>member
-1 MMSCTRARPGRLS
+1 
-14 APWRRD
+14 
-20 ILSCYGNSASD
+20 
-31 LSSVVAAAARK
+31 
-42 PGPAQRPLRTGALT
+42 
-56 AMHAGTQTTLEFDRV
+56 MHAGTQTTLEFDRV

-80 TPLGARELAQ
+80 TPLGGRELRQ
-90 LRPLTDRGAV
+90 LRPLTDRRAV
-100 QAALAQTTEGV
+100 QTALAHTTEGV

-121 PLEAPA
+121 PLEAPD

-143 APLDLR
+143 APIDLR
-149 RLADFLQSVERSCQ
+149 KLADFLRSLERSCQ
-163 AVRSAGGG
+163 AVLAAAGG
-171 PYPALAAMANGCAAW
+171 PYPALTSIANGSAAW

-191 DVGRK
+191 DVERK
-196 IDPAGDV
+196 IDAGGDV
-203 VDDASPEL
+203 NDDASPEL
-211 KTIRSRLRKQRNR
+211 KTIRGRLRKQRNR

-233 RGRDTARYL
+233 RGRETARYL

-251 GRFVLVVRSEHRTA
+251 GRFVLVVRAEHRAA

-292 EIVALEQQEEE
+292 EIVALEQHEED
-303 EVQRVLLGLSSSF
+303 EVRRVLLGLSSAF
-316 RRRAADLRRTLA
+316 RRRAADLRRTLT
-328 AATEL
+328 AATRL
-333 DVAQARAA
+333 DAVQARAA
-341 FAAAIGGI
+341 FAAAIGGV
-349 EPALGADE
+349 EPRLAADE
-357 AFELRE
+357 ALELRA
-363 ARHPLLMTAVTSRLE
+363 ARHPLLMGAVTSRLDA
-378 TPPRADGPAEPVPVD
+378 PPRAGAPEGPVPVD
-393 IVLQPPD
+393 IVMRPPD

-435 APGSVLPVF
+435 AGDAVLPVF
-444 RSVFAD
+444 QSVFAD

-481 ALILLD
+481 ALVLLD

-510 ERGAHVIATTHD
+510 ARGAHVIATTHD
-522 DVLKSY
+522 EVLKSY
-528 GATTM
+528 GATTA
-533 GAACAA
+533 GAAVAA
-539 FGFDPETFAP
+539 FGFDPDTFAP
-549 TYRLIYGSAGRSLAL
+549 TYRLVYGSAGRSLAL

-569 LGLAPEIIAAAAD
+569 LGLAPEVIAAAAE

-606 RRRADLAEGEQALA
+606 GLRGELAERGRSMD
-620 ARAAEAARRER
+620 AREDGIARRER
-631 ELEEREQAGRKRF
+631 ELAEREAAGRKRL
-644 EETLGERLRSARDE
+644 EQALGERLRAARGE
-658 IEAIVAGLRDRVAAL
+658 IDAIVDGLRERVAAA
-673 EREATGRIGNRE
+673 ERKAADRIGNRQ

-692 SGALRVE
+692 RGALRAQ
-699 AQSALDTVARELG
+699 AQSGLDNVARALEL
-712 VPAAATPRAP
+712 PAAAPP
-722 TAPPL
+722 APPAAPPPGV
-727 EIEIGAWVTVSTLGV
+727 EVEVGAWVTVSTLGV
-742 DGLVRSLHGQ
+742 DGAVRSLHGA
-752 DAEVEVNGK
+752 DADVEVNGK
-761 RVRVPLASLR
+761 RLRVPLASLR
-771 AATGRRP
+771 AGRRQ
-778 APRRPKSH
+778 APRRPVRQ
-786 VAIHVEEP
+786 VAVHVEEP
-794 AGALDEL
+794 GGPLEEL
-801 NVIGC
+801 NVVGC

-876 D
+876 E

>member
-1 MMSCTRARPGRLS
+1 
-14 APWRRD
+14 
-20 ILSCYGNSASD
+20 
-31 LSSVVAAAARK
+31 
-42 PGPAQRPLRTGALT
+42 
-56 AMHAGTQTTLEFDRV
+56 MHAGTQTALEFDRV

-80 TPLGARELAQ
+80 TPLGADALAQ
-90 LRPLTDRGAV
+90 MRPLTDRRAV
-100 QAALAQTTEGV
+100 QTALAHTTEGV
-111 RFLAANEGGL
+111 RFLAVNEGGL
-121 PLEAPA
+121 PLEAPR
-127 DLAEILSR
+127 DLAAILSR
-135 LAIEAHPL
+135 LAIEAQPL
-143 APLDLR
+143 AAIDLR
-149 RLADFLQSVERSCQ
+149 RLADFLQSLERSCQ
-163 AVRSAGGG
+163 AVRTAGGG
-171 PYPALAAMANGCAAW
+171 PYPALTTIANGSAAW
-186 KRECE
+186 TRECE
-191 DVGRK
+191 DVARK
-196 IDPAGDV
+196 IDAAGEV
-203 VDDASPEL
+203 NDDASPEL
-211 KTIRSRLRKQRNR
+211 KTIRGRLRKQRNR

-233 RGRDTARYL
+233 RGRETVKYL

-292 EIVALEQQEEE
+292 EIVALEQHEED
-303 EVQRVLLGLSSSF
+303 EVRRVLMGLSSGF
-316 RRRAADLRRTLA
+316 RRRAADLRRTLT
-328 AATEL
+328 AATDL
-333 DVAQARAA
+333 DVVQARAA
-341 FAAAIGGI
+341 FSTAIGAV
-349 EPALGADE
+349 EPTLAADE
-357 AFELRE
+357 TFEVRA

-378 TPPRADGPAEPVPVD
+378 APPRTDAPDEPVPVD
-393 IVLQPPD
+393 IVLRPPD

-481 ALILLD
+481 GLILLD

-510 ERGAHVIATTHD
+510 ARGAHVIATTHD

-528 GATTM
+528 GATTA
-533 GAACAA
+533 GAAVAA

-569 LGLAPEIIAAAAD
+569 LGLAPEIITAAAE

-596 RIDADRRELD
+596 RIDADRRQLDEL
-606 RRRADLAEGEQALA
+606 REELAERDRSLT
-620 ARAAEAARRER
+620 ARAAEMAGRES
-631 ELEEREQAGRKRF
+631 ELEEREAAGRKRL
-644 EETLGERLRSARDE
+644 EQSLGERLRSARGE
-658 IEAIVAGLRDRVAAL
+658 IDAIVAGLRERVAAL
-673 EREATGRIGNRE
+673 EQEAAGRIDNRE

-692 SGALRVE
+692 SGALRAE
-699 AQSALDTVARELG
+699 AQSAVEEVARKME
-712 VPAAATPRAP
+712 VRAEE
-722 TAPPL
+722 APPAPAPPAL
-727 EIEIGAWVTVSTLGV
+727 DVEVGAWVRVSTLGV
-742 DGLVRSLHGQ
+742 DGAVRSLHGA
-752 DAEVEVNGK
+752 DADVEVNGK
-761 RVRVPLASLR
+761 RLRVPLASLR
-771 AATGRRP
+771 AASGRPR
-778 APRRPKSH
+778 APRRPDSR

-794 AGALDEL
+794 VGPLEEL

-806 RVDEALSRVEKH
+806 RVEEALSRVEKH

-843 SITRF
+843 SIKRF

-876 D
+876 E